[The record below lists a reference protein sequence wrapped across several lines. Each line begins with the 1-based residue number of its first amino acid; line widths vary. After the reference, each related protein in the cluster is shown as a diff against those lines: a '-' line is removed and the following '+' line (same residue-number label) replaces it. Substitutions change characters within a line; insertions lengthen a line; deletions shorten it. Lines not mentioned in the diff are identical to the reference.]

1 MDIKDRRHRS
11 LTRGRCGKVC
21 RYTSSSLDSENCRV
35 PTQKSYSSSETLKA
49 YDHENRMHYGNR
61 VSDLVHRESDEFP
74 RQGTNFTLAELGIC
88 DPSPQQGGYCSDI
101 GILHQTYALNAGSD
115 IESDTEGGMSPEHA
129 IRLWGRSIKSRRS
142 SGLSSR
148 ENSALT
154 LTDSDNE
161 NKSDEENGKESPNSK
176 CCYSESGGVTKLGN
190 HTNNRYPKTPCHLDL
205 YSEVPYFMNNILQ
218 YRQDPVGYIHGR
230 PIPSTSSSSLLPS
243 AQLPSSHNPPPVGC
257 QMPLLD
263 SNTSHQ
269 IMDTNPDEEF
279 SPNSY
284 LLRACS
290 GSQQPS
296 SSELAEGQ
304 REGDGETYILYLQT
318 EASTLLREGDKK
330 QRFLGGPT
338 NHHSQS
344 TLRPPLP
351 PPHNHTLSHH
361 HSSANSLNKNSLTN
375 RRNQIHAPAPPPN
388 DMATTPESVQ
398 LQDSWVLNSNV
409 PLETRHFL
417 FKTSSGTTPLFSSSS
432 PGYPL
437 TSGTVYTPPPRLLP
451 RNTFSRNAFKLK
463 KPSKY
468 CSWKC
473 AALSAIAAA
482 VLLAILLAYFIA
494 MHLLGLNWQL
504 QPADGHTFN
513 NGIKTSSD
521 DVATMPSGGKGP
533 WSNTRN
539 SSIDNGEVEIGRRI
553 TQEVPAGVFW
563 RSHIHVTQP
572 QFLKFNISL
581 GKDALFGVYI
591 RRGLPPSHAQY
602 DFMERLD
609 GKEKWS
615 VIEAP
620 RERRSIQT
628 LVQNEAVFVQYLDV
642 GIWHLAFYNDG
653 KDKEIVS
660 FNTVVLDSVQDCPR
674 NCDGNGECVSGVC
687 HCFPGF
693 HGADCAKA
701 ACPVL
706 CSGNG
711 QYSKGTCI
719 CYSGWKGAECDVP
732 SSQCID
738 PTCNTHGSCIEGN
751 CVCSAGFKG
760 DNCEEVDCIDPTC
773 TNHGVCVNKECLCSP
788 GWGGQNC
795 ELPRTQCPDQC
806 SGHGTYLTDT
816 GLCSCDPN
824 WMGPDCS
831 VEVCSVDC
839 GTHGVCVGGACRCEE
854 GWTGVACDQR
864 VCHPRCTE
872 HGSCKDGKCE
882 CREGW
887 NGEHCTMDGCPD
899 LCNGNGR
906 CTLGQNSWQCI
917 CQTGWR
923 GSGCNVAME
932 TSCADNKDNEGDGLV
947 DCLDPDCCLQTT
959 CQSSLLCRGSRDP
972 LDIIQQ
978 SQSGSPAVKSFY
990 DRIKLLVGKDSTH
1003 IIPGENPFNSSLV
1016 SLIRGQV
1023 MTGDGT
1029 PLVGVNVSFV
1039 KYPKYGYTITRQD
1052 GTFDLIANG
1061 GASLT
1066 LHFERAPFISQEK
1079 TVWLPWNS
1087 FYAMDTLSMK
1097 TEENTIPSCDLS
1109 GFVRPDPVII
1119 SSPLSTFFSSSPRR
1133 NPIVPETQVLHEE
1146 IEMPGSNLRL
1156 CFLSSRTP
1164 GYRSLL
1170 KITMTQSTIPLNLI
1184 KVHLMVAV
1192 EGHLFQKTFQASPN
1206 LAYTF
1211 VWDKNDAY
1219 GQRVYGLS
1227 DAVVSVGFEY
1237 ETCLGLILWE
1247 KRTAVLQG
1255 FELDPS
1261 NLGGWSLD
1269 KHHIVNVKSGI
1280 LHKGSGENQFLSQQP
1295 AVIMSIMGN
1304 GRRRSI
1310 SCPSCNGL
1318 AEGNKLLAPLALAV
1332 GIDGSLFVGDFNYIR
1347 RIFPSRNVTS
1357 ILEFRNKEFKH
1368 SNNIA
1373 HKYYL
1378 AVDPVSGS
1386 IYLSDTNSRRIYKI
1400 KSLTGAKDIATNSE
1414 VIAGNGEQCMPF
1426 DEARCGNGGKAV
1438 DAILTNP
1445 RGIAVDKNGFIYFV
1459 DATMIRKV
1467 DPNGIIS
1474 TLLGSNDLAAGRP
1487 LSCDSSMDITQV
1499 RMEWPTDLAVNPMDN
1514 SLYVLENN
1522 VILRITENHQVS
1534 IIAGRPMHC
1543 QVPGI
1548 DYSLSKLA
1556 IHSALESAS
1565 AIAVSH
1571 TGILYIAETNEK
1583 KINRIR
1589 QVTTNGEISL
1599 LAGAASDCNC
1609 KDDVNCNCYAGDDG
1623 YATDAF
1629 LNSPSSLAV
1638 APDGTVYIADLGNIR
1653 IRAVLQNKPVLTSFN
1668 QYEVA
1673 SPGEQELYIFNINGI
1688 HQYTQSL
1695 VTGEYLYNFTY
1706 SADNDVIEVIDNSG
1720 NSLKIRRDSNG
1731 TPRHFLMPDNQ
1742 IITLTLTTGGA
1753 LKLVST
1759 QSLELSLM
1767 TYDGNTGLLATKSD
1781 ETGWTMFYDYD
1792 NEGRLT
1798 NVTRPTGV
1806 VTSLH
1811 REMEKSITIDI
1822 ENSNRDD
1829 DVTVI
1834 TNLSSVEA
1842 SYTVVQDQV
1851 RNSYQLCSNGTL
1863 RVMYANGMGISFHSE
1878 PHILAGTVTPTIG
1891 RRNISLPMENGLN
1904 SIEWR
1909 LRKEQT
1915 KGKVTVFGRKLRVHG
1930 RNLLSIDFDR
1940 NSHTEKIYDD
1950 HRKFTLR
1957 IVYDQLGRPLLW
1969 LPSSGLAPVNVSYF
1983 FNGRLSGLQRGAMSE
1998 RTEMDKQGRIISRA
2012 FADGKTWS
2020 YTYLEKSMV
2029 LLLQSQRQYIFEYDS
2044 SDRLYSVTM
2053 PSVARHSMSTHTS
2066 IGYIRN
2072 IYNPPESN
2080 ASIIFDYSE
2089 DGRILKT
2096 SYLGTGRQVFYKYGK
2111 LSKLSEIIYDSTA
2124 VTFGYDETTG
2134 VLKMVNLQSGGFS
2147 CTIRYR
2153 KIGPLVDKQIYRFS
2167 EEGMVNARFDY
2178 TYHDNSFR
2186 VASIKPII
2194 SETPLPVELYRYD
2207 DISGKIE
2214 HFGKFGV
2221 IYYDVNQIIT
2231 TAVMTLTK
2239 HFDTHG
2245 RIKEVQYEIFRSLMY
2260 WMTVQYDSMGR
2271 VIKRELKLGPYAN
2284 TTKYTYEYDGDGQL
2298 LTVAVNDRQ
2307 TWRYNY
2313 DLNGNLYLLTPG
2325 NGVRLLPL
2333 RYDLRD
2339 RITRLGDV
2347 QYKIDDDGFLSQRGA
2362 DIFDYNSK
2370 GLLTRAYNKVLGWNV
2385 QYRYDG
2391 LGRRA
2396 SCKTNLGLHLQF
2408 FYADLHNPTRVTHVY
2423 NHSNSEILSLYYDL
2437 QGHLFAME
2445 SSSGEEYYIASD
2457 NTGTPLAAFSIN
2469 GVMIKQLQYTPFG
2482 EIYFDSNPNFQLVI
2496 GFHGGLYDPLTKLV
2510 HFAQRDYDVLAGRWI
2525 SPDYTMWKKIGRD
2538 PAPFNLYMFKNNNP
2552 LSTEMDLKNYVTD
2565 VQSWLVMFGF
2575 QLSNII
2581 PGFPRSKLHF
2591 VPPPYELTESQEC
2604 ENGQLI
2610 TGVQQTSERHNQAF
2624 MALEGQTIVKRLHAN
2639 IREKLGHWFAT
2650 TVPIIGKGIMFAI
2663 KEGKVTTGMSS
2674 IASEDSRKIA
2684 LVLNGAHYLEKM
2696 YYNIEGKDTHYFVKI
2711 GSSDSDLVTLGLTT
2725 GRKTLDSGVNVT
2737 VSQPTLLINGRTRRF
2752 TNIEFQHSFLILN
2765 IRYGLTVD
2773 TLDEERARVLDQ
2785 ARQRALS
2792 AAWAKE
2798 QQKARDGKEGS
2809 RLWTEG
2815 EKQQLLSTGRV
2826 QGYEGYYVLPV
2837 EQYPELA
2844 DSSSNIQFLRQN
2856 EMGKR

>member
-1 MDIKDRRHRS
+1 MDVKDRRHRS
-11 LTRGRCGKVC
+11 LTRGRCGKEC
-21 RYTSSSLDSENCRV
+21 RYTSSSLDSEDCRV

-49 YDHENRMHYGNR
+49 YDHDSRMHYGNR
-61 VSDLVHRESDEFP
+61 VTDLVHRESDEFP
-74 RQGTNFTLAELGIC
+74 RQG
-88 DPSPQQGGYCSDI
+88 
-101 GILHQTYALNAGSD
+101 
-115 IESDTEGGMSPEHA
+115 
-129 IRLWGRSIKSRRS
+129 
-142 SGLSSR
+142 
-148 ENSALT
+148 
-154 LTDSDNE
+154 
-161 NKSDEENGKESPNSK
+161 
-176 CCYSESGGVTKLGN
+176 
-190 HTNNRYPKTPCHLDL
+190 
-205 YSEVPYFMNNILQ
+205 
-218 YRQDPVGYIHGR
+218 R
-230 PIPSTSSSSLLPS
+230 PIPPTSSSSLLPS
-243 AQLPSSHNPPPVGC
+243 AQLPSSHNPPPVSC

-290 GSQQPS
+290 GPQQAS
-296 SSELAEGQ
+296 SS
-304 REGDGETYILYLQT
+304 
-318 EASTLLREGDKK
+318 
-330 QRFLGGPT
+330 GPP

-361 HSSANSLNKNSLTN
+361 HSSANSLNRNSLTN
-375 RRNQIHAPAPPPN
+375 RRSQIHAPAPAPN
-388 DMATTPESVQ
+388 DLATTPESVQ

-417 FKTSSGTTPLFSSSS
+417 FKTSSGSTPLFSSSS

-451 RNTFSRNAFKLK
+451 RNTFSRKAFKLK

-482 VLLAILLAYFIA
+482 LLLAILLAYFIA

-513 NGIKTSSD
+513 NGIRTGLPGSD
-521 DVATMPSGGKGP
+521 DVATMPSGGKVP
-533 WSNTRN
+533 WSLKN
-539 SSIDNGEVEIGRRI
+539 SSIDSGEAEVGRRV
-553 TQEVPAGVFW
+553 TQEVPPGVFW
-563 RSHIHVTQP
+563 RSQIHISQP

-615 VIEAP
+615 VVESP

-642 GIWHLAFYNDG
+642 GLWHLAFYNDG
-653 KDKEIVS
+653 KDKEMVS

-674 NCDGNGECVSGVC
+674 NCHGNGECVSGLC

-693 HGADCAKA
+693 LGADCAKA

-711 QYSKGTCI
+711 QYSKGTCQ

-732 SSQCID
+732 LNQCID
-738 PTCNTHGSCIEGN
+738 PSCGGHGSCIDGN
-751 CVCSAGFKG
+751 CVCSAGYKG
-760 DNCEEVDCIDPTC
+760 EHCEEVDCLDPTC
-773 TNHGVCVNKECLCSP
+773 SSHGVCVNGECLCSP
-788 GWGGQNC
+788 GWGGLNC
-795 ELPRTQCPDQC
+795 ELARVQCPDQC
-806 SGHGTYLTDT
+806 SGHGTYLPDT

-839 GTHGVCVGGACRCEE
+839 GTHGVCIGGACRCEE
-854 GWTGVACDQR
+854 GWTGAACDQR
-864 VCHPRCTE
+864 VCHPRCIE
-872 HGSCKDGKCE
+872 HGTCKDGKCE

-887 NGEHCTMDGCPD
+887 NGEHCTIDGCPD

-906 CTLGQNSWQCI
+906 CTLGQNSWQCV

-923 GSGCNVAME
+923 GPGCNVAME

-947 DCLDPDCCLQTT
+947 DCLDPDCCLQSA
-959 CQSSLLCRGSRDP
+959 CQNSLLCRGSRDP

-978 SQSGSPAVKSFY
+978 GQTDSPAVKSFY
-990 DRIKLLVGKDSTH
+990 DRIKLLAGKDSTH
-1003 IIPGENPFNSSLV
+1003 IIPGDNPFNSSLV

-1023 MTGDGT
+1023 VTTDGT
-1029 PLVGVNVSFV
+1029 PLIGVNVSFV

-1066 LHFERAPFISQEK
+1066 LHFERAPFMSQER

-1087 FYAMDTLSMK
+1087 FYAMDTLVMK
-1097 TEENTIPSCDLS
+1097 TEENSIPSCDLS
-1109 GFVRPDPVII
+1109 GFVRPDPIII
-1119 SSPLSTFFSSSPRR
+1119 SSPLSTFFSATPGQ

-1146 IEMPGSNLRL
+1146 IELPGSTVKLRY
-1156 CFLSSRTP
+1156 LSSRTA
-1164 GYRSLL
+1164 GYKSLL
-1170 KITMTQSTIPLNLI
+1170 KITMTQSTVPLNLI

-1192 EGHLFQKTFQASPN
+1192 EGHLFQKSFQASPN

-1211 VWDKNDAY
+1211 IWDKTDAY

-1237 ETCLGLILWE
+1237 ETCPSLILWE
-1247 KRTAVLQG
+1247 KRTALLQG

-1269 KHHIVNVKSGI
+1269 KHHILNVKSGI
-1280 LHKGSGENQFLSQQP
+1280 LHKGTGENQFLTQQP
-1295 AVIMSIMGN
+1295 AIITSIMGN

-1318 AEGNKLLAPLALAV
+1318 AEGNKLLAPVALAV
-1332 GIDGSLFVGDFNYIR
+1332 GVDGSLFVGDFNYIR

-1357 ILEFRNKEFKH
+1357 ILELRNKEFKH
-1368 SNNIA
+1368 SNNPA

-1386 IYLSDTNSRRIYKI
+1386 LFVSDTNSRRIYRV
-1400 KSLTGAKDIATNSE
+1400 KSLSGAKDLAGNSE
-1414 VIAGNGEQCMPF
+1414 VVAGTGEQCLPF
-1426 DEARCGNGGKAV
+1426 DEARCGDGGKAV
-1438 DAILTNP
+1438 DATLMSP
-1445 RGIAVDKNGFIYFV
+1445 RGIAVDKNGLMYFV

-1467 DPNGIIS
+1467 DQNGIIS
-1474 TLLGSNDLAAGRP
+1474 TLLGSNDLTAVRP
-1487 LSCDSSMDITQV
+1487 LSCDSSMDVAQV
-1499 RMEWPTDLAVNPMDN
+1499 RLEWPTDLAVNPMDN

-1565 AIAVSH
+1565 AIAISH
-1571 TGILYIAETNEK
+1571 TGVLYITETDEK
-1583 KINRIR
+1583 KINRLR
-1589 QVTTNGEISL
+1589 QVTTNGEICL
-1599 LAGAASDCNC
+1599 LAGAASDCDC
-1609 KDDVNCNCYAGDDG
+1609 KNDVNCNCYSGDDA
-1623 YATDAF
+1623 YATDAI

-1638 APDGTVYIADLGNIR
+1638 APDGTIYIADLGNIR
-1653 IRAVLQNKPVLTSFN
+1653 IRAVSKNKPVLNAFN
-1668 QYEVA
+1668 QYEAA
-1673 SPGEQELYIFNINGI
+1673 SPGEQELYVFNAEGI
-1688 HQYTQSL
+1688 HQYTVSL

-1706 SADNDVIEVIDNSG
+1706 SADNDVTELIDNNG
-1720 NSLKIRRDSNG
+1720 NSLKIRRDSSG
-1731 TPRHFLMPDNQ
+1731 TPRHLLMPDNQ
-1742 IITLTLTTGGA
+1742 IITLTVGTNGG
-1753 LKLVST
+1753 LKVVST
-1759 QSLELSLM
+1759 QNLELGLM

-1781 ETGWTMFYDYD
+1781 ETGWTTFYDYD
-1792 NEGRLT
+1792 HEGRLT

-1851 RNSYQLCSNGTL
+1851 RNSYQLCNNGTL
-1863 RVMYANGMGISFHSE
+1863 RVMYANGMGVSFHSE
-1878 PHILAGTVTPTIG
+1878 PHVLAGTITPTIG
-1891 RRNISLPMENGLN
+1891 RCNISLPMENGLN

-1909 LRKEQT
+1909 LRKEQI
-1915 KGKVTVFGRKLRVHG
+1915 KGKVTIFGRKLRVHG
-1930 RNLLSIDFDR
+1930 RNLLSIDYDR
-1940 NSHTEKIYDD
+1940 NIRTEKIYDD

-1957 IVYDQLGRPLLW
+1957 IIYDQVGRPFLW
-1969 LPSSGLAPVNVSYF
+1969 LPSSGLAAVNVSYF
-1983 FNGRLSGLQRGAMSE
+1983 FNGRLAGLQRGAMSE
-1998 RTEMDKQGRIISRA
+1998 RTDIDKQGRIVSRM
-2012 FADGKTWS
+2012 FADGKVWS
-2020 YTYLEKSMV
+2020 YSYLDKSMV

-2044 SDRLYSVTM
+2044 SERLHAVTM
-2053 PSVARHSMSTHTS
+2053 PSVARHSMATHTS

-2072 IYNPPESN
+2072 TYNPPESN
-2080 ASIIFDYSE
+2080 ASVIFDYSD

-2096 SYLGTGRQVFYKYGK
+2096 SFLGTGRQVFYKYGK
-2111 LSKLSEIIYDSTA
+2111 LSKLSEIVYDSTA
-2124 VTFGYDETTG
+2124 ITFGYDETTG

-2167 EEGMVNARFDY
+2167 EEGMVNARFEY

-2186 VASIKPII
+2186 IASIKPVI
-2194 SETPLPVELYRYD
+2194 SETPLPVDLYRYD
-2207 DISGKIE
+2207 EISGKVE

-2221 IYYDVNQIIT
+2221 IYYDINQIIT
-2231 TAVMTLTK
+2231 TAVMTLSK

-2245 RIKEVQYEIFRSLMY
+2245 RIKEVQYEMFRSLMY

-2284 TTKYTYEYDGDGQL
+2284 TTKYTYDYDGDGQL
-2298 LTVAVNDRQ
+2298 QSVAVNDRP
-2307 TWRYNY
+2307 TWRYSY
-2313 DLNGNLYLLTPG
+2313 DLNGNLHLLNPG
-2325 NGVRLLPL
+2325 NSVRLMPL

-2347 QYKIDDDGFLSQRGA
+2347 QYKIDDDGYLCQRGA
-2362 DIFDYNSK
+2362 DIFEYNSK
-2370 GLLTRAYNKVLGWNV
+2370 GLLTRAYNKASGWSV

-2391 LGRRA
+2391 VGRRA
-2396 SCKTNLGLHLQF
+2396 SYKTNLGHHLQY
-2408 FYADLHNPTRVTHVY
+2408 FYSDLHNPTRITHVY
-2423 NHSNSEILSLYYDL
+2423 NHSNSEITSLYYDL

-2445 SSSGEEYYIASD
+2445 SSSGEEYYVASD
-2457 NTGTPLAAFSIN
+2457 NTGTPLAVFSIN
-2469 GVMIKQLQYTPFG
+2469 GLMIKQLQYTAYG
-2482 EIYFDSNPNFQLVI
+2482 EIYYDSNPDFQMVI

-2510 HFAQRDYDVLAGRWI
+2510 HFTQRDYDVLAGRWT
-2525 SPDYTMWKKIGRD
+2525 SPDYTMWKNVGKE
-2538 PAPFNLYMFKNNNP
+2538 PAPFNLYMFKSNNP
-2552 LSTEMDLKNYVTD
+2552 LSNELDLKNYVTD
-2565 VQSWLVMFGF
+2565 VKSWLVMFGF

-2581 PGFPRSKLHF
+2581 PGFPRAKMYF
-2591 VPPPYELTESQEC
+2591 VPPPYELSESQASES
-2604 ENGQLI
+2604 GQLI
-2610 TGVQQTSERHNQAF
+2610 TGVQQTTERHNQAF
-2624 MALEGQTIVKRLHAN
+2624 LALEGQVISKKLHAS
-2639 IREKLGHWFAT
+2639 IREKAGHWFAT
-2650 TVPIIGKGIMFAI
+2650 TTPIIGKGIMFAI
-2663 KEGKVTTGMSS
+2663 KEGRVTTGVSS
-2674 IASEDSRKIA
+2674 IASEDSRKVA
-2684 LVLNGAHYLEKM
+2684 SVLNNAYYLDKMHYS
-2696 YYNIEGKDTHYFVKI
+2696 IEGKDTHYFVKI
-2711 GSSDSDLVTLGLTT
+2711 GSADADLVTLGTT
-2725 GRKTLDSGVNVT
+2725 IGRKVLESGVNVT
-2737 VSQPTLLINGRTRRF
+2737 VSQPTLLVNGRTRRF
-2752 TNIEFQHSFLILN
+2752 TNIEFQYSTLLLS
-2765 IRYGLTVD
+2765 IRYGLTPD
-2773 TLDEERARVLDQ
+2773 TLDEEKARVLDQ
-2785 ARQRALS
+2785 ARQRALGT
-2792 AAWAKE
+2792 AWAKE
-2798 QQKARDGKEGS
+2798 QQKARDGREGS

>member
-1 MDIKDRRHRS
+1 MLQPGTK
-11 LTRGRCGKVC
+11 GRK
-21 RYTSSSLDSENCRV
+21 
-35 PTQKSYSSSETLKA
+35 PA
-49 YDHENRMHYGNR
+49 
-61 VSDLVHRESDEFP
+61 
-74 RQGTNFTLAELGIC
+74 AE
-88 DPSPQQGGYCSDI
+88 
-101 GILHQTYALNAGSD
+101 A
-115 IESDTEGGMSPEHA
+115 
-129 IRLWGRSIKSRRS
+129 
-142 SGLSSR
+142 
-148 ENSALT
+148 
-154 LTDSDNE
+154 
-161 NKSDEENGKESPNSK
+161 GKESPNSK

-190 HTNNRYPKTPCHLDL
+190 HTNSRYPKTPCHLDL
-205 YSEVPYFMNNILQ
+205 YSE
-218 YRQDPVGYIHGR
+218 
-230 PIPSTSSSSLLPS
+230 
-243 AQLPSSHNPPPVGC
+243 
-257 QMPLLD
+257 
-263 SNTSHQ
+263 
-269 IMDTNPDEEF
+269 
-279 SPNSY
+279 
-284 LLRACS
+284 
-290 GSQQPS
+290 
-296 SSELAEGQ
+296 
-304 REGDGETYILYLQT
+304 
-318 EASTLLREGDKK
+318 
-330 QRFLGGPT
+330 GPT

-375 RRNQIHAPAPPPN
+375 RRNQIHAPAPAPN

-409 PLETRHFL
+409 PLETRYSVPPRIRHFL

-482 VLLAILLAYFIA
+482 ILLAILLAYFIA

-513 NGIKTSSD
+513 NGIRTSSD

-533 WSNTRN
+533 WTNTRN

-738 PTCNTHGSCIEGN
+738 PSCSTHGSCIEGN

-773 TNHGVCVNKECLCSP
+773 SNHGVCVNKECLCSP

-872 HGSCKDGKCE
+872 HGTCKDGKCE

-887 NGEHCTMDGCPD
+887 NGEHCTIGRQTTGIERDGCPD

-1087 FYAMDTLSMK
+1087 FYAMDTLAMK
-1097 TEENTIPSCDLS
+1097 TEENSIPSCDLS

-1119 SSPLSTFFSSSPRR
+1119 FSPLSTFFSSSPRR

-1156 CFLSSRTP
+1156 CYLSSRTT
-1164 GYRSLL
+1164 GYKSLL
-1170 KITMTQSTIPLNLI
+1170 KITMTQSTVPLNLI
-1184 KVHLMVAV
+1184 RVHLMVAV

-1219 GQRVYGLS
+1219 GQKVYGLS

-1318 AEGNKLLAPLALAV
+1318 AEGNKLLAPMALAV

-1357 ILEFRNKEFKH
+1357 ILELRNKEFKH

-1400 KSLTGAKDIATNSE
+1400 KSLSGAKDITTNSE

-1445 RGIAVDKNGFIYFV
+1445 RGIAVDKNGLIYFV

-1565 AIAVSH
+1565 AIAISH

-1673 SPGEQELYIFNINGI
+1673 SPGEQELYIFNINGL

-1720 NSLKIRRDSNG
+1720 NALKIRRDSNG
-1731 TPRHFLMPDNQ
+1731 TPRHLLMPDNQ
-1742 IITLTLTTGGA
+1742 IITLTLTTSGA

-1851 RNSYQLCSNGTL
+1851 RNSYQLSSNGTL

-1891 RRNISLPMENGLN
+1891 RRNISLPMDNGLN

-2029 LLLQSQRQYIFEYDS
+2029 LLLQSQRQYIFEYDL

-2072 IYNPPESN
+2072 MYNPPESN

-2423 NHSNSEILSLYYDL
+2423 NHSNSEIISLYYDL

-2496 GFHGGLYDPLTKLV
+2496 GFHGGLYDPLIKLV

-2525 SPDYTMWKKIGRD
+2525 SPDYTMWRKIGGD
-2538 PAPFNLYMFKNNNP
+2538 PVPFNLYMFKNNNP

-2591 VPPPYELTESQEC
+2591 VAPPYELTESQEC

-2725 GRKTLDSGVNVT
+2725 GRRTLDSGVNVT

-2752 TNIEFQHSFLILN
+2752 TNIEFQHSSLILN
-2765 IRYGLTVD
+2765 IRYGLTFDSV
-2773 TLDEERARVLDQ
+2773 DEERARVLDQ

-2798 QQKARDGKEGS
+2798 QEKSRDGKDGS

>member
-1 MDIKDRRHRS
+1 MDVKDRRHRS
-11 LTRGRCGKVC
+11 LTRGRCGKEC
-21 RYTSSSLDSENCRV
+21 RYTSSSLDSEDCRV

-49 YDHENRMHYGNR
+49 YDHDSRMHYGNR
-61 VSDLVHRESDEFP
+61 VTDLVHRESDEFS
-74 RQGTNFTLAELGIC
+74 RQDKYFSNDHPKENAYQILVGELSHLKLSVMGKWNCQSELLVSMRRFKLHKKLLHFRREWESGTNFTLAELGIC
-88 DPSPQQGGYCSDI
+88 EPSPHRTGYCSDM
-101 GILHQTYALNAGSD
+101 GILHQGYSLSTGSD
-115 IESDTEGGMSPEHA
+115 ADSDTEGGMSPEHA
-129 IRLWGRSIKSRRS
+129 IRLWGRGIKSRRS

-161 NKSDEENGKESPNSK
+161 NKSDDENG
-176 CCYSESGGVTKLGN
+176 
-190 HTNNRYPKTPCHLDL
+190 
-205 YSEVPYFMNNILQ
+205 
-218 YRQDPVGYIHGR
+218 
-230 PIPSTSSSSLLPS
+230 
-243 AQLPSSHNPPPVGC
+243 PP
-257 QMPLLD
+257 
-263 SNTSHQ
+263 
-269 IMDTNPDEEF
+269 
-279 SPNSY
+279 
-284 LLRACS
+284 
-290 GSQQPS
+290 
-296 SSELAEGQ
+296 
-304 REGDGETYILYLQT
+304 
-318 EASTLLREGDKK
+318 
-330 QRFLGGPT
+330 

-361 HSSANSLNKNSLTN
+361 HSSANSLNRNSLTN
-375 RRNQIHAPAPPPN
+375 RRSQIHAPAPAPN
-388 DMATTPESVQ
+388 DLATTPESVQ

-417 FKTSSGTTPLFSSSS
+417 FKTSSGSTPLFSSSS

-451 RNTFSRNAFKLK
+451 RNTFSRKAFKLK

-482 VLLAILLAYFIA
+482 LLLAILLAYFIA

-513 NGIKTSSD
+513 NGVRTGLPGND
-521 DVATMPSGGKGP
+521 DVVTVPSGGKVP
-533 WSNTRN
+533 WSLRN
-539 SSIDNGEVEIGRRI
+539 SSIDSGEAEVGRRV
-553 TQEVPAGVFW
+553 TQEVPPGVFW
-563 RSHIHVTQP
+563 RSQIHISQP

-615 VIEAP
+615 VVESP

-642 GIWHLAFYNDG
+642 GLWHLAFYNDG
-653 KDKEIVS
+653 KDKEMVS

-674 NCDGNGECVSGVC
+674 NCHGNGECVSGLC

-693 HGADCAKA
+693 LGADCAKA

-711 QYSKGTCI
+711 QYSKGTCQ

-732 SSQCID
+732 MNQCID
-738 PTCNTHGSCIEGN
+738 PSCGGHGSCIDGN
-751 CVCSAGFKG
+751 CVCAAGYKG
-760 DNCEEVDCIDPTC
+760 EHCEEVDCLDPTC
-773 TNHGVCVNKECLCSP
+773 SSHGVCVNGECLCSP
-788 GWGGQNC
+788 GWGGLNC
-795 ELPRTQCPDQC
+795 ELARVQCPDQC
-806 SGHGTYLTDT
+806 SGHGTYLPDS

-839 GTHGVCVGGACRCEE
+839 GTHGVCIGGACRCEE
-854 GWTGVACDQR
+854 GWTGAACDQR
-864 VCHPRCTE
+864 VCHPRCIE
-872 HGSCKDGKCE
+872 HGTCKDGKCE

-887 NGEHCTMDGCPD
+887 NGEHCTIGRQTAGTETDGCPD

-906 CTLGQNSWQCI
+906 CTLGQNSWQCV

-923 GSGCNVAME
+923 GPGCNVAME

-947 DCLDPDCCLQTT
+947 DCLDPDCCLQSA
-959 CQSSLLCRGSRDP
+959 CQNSLLCRGSRDP

-978 SQSGSPAVKSFY
+978 GQTDWPAVKSFY
-990 DRIKLLVGKDSTH
+990 DRIKLLAGKDSTH
-1003 IIPGENPFNSSLV
+1003 IIPGDNPFNSSLV

-1023 MTGDGT
+1023 VTTDGT

-1061 GASLT
+1061 GAALT
-1066 LHFERAPFISQEK
+1066 LHFERAPFMSQER

-1087 FYAMDTLSMK
+1087 FYAMDTLVMK
-1097 TEENTIPSCDLS
+1097 TEENSIPSCDLS
-1109 GFVRPDPVII
+1109 GFVRPDPIII
-1119 SSPLSTFFSSSPRR
+1119 SSPLSTFFSASPAA

-1146 IEMPGSNLRL
+1146 IELPGSNVKLRY
-1156 CFLSSRTP
+1156 LSSRTA
-1164 GYRSLL
+1164 GYKSLL
-1170 KITMTQSTIPLNLI
+1170 KITMTQSTVPLNLI
-1184 KVHLMVAV
+1184 RVHLMVAV
-1192 EGHLFQKTFQASPN
+1192 EGHLFQKSFQASPN

-1211 VWDKNDAY
+1211 IWDKTDAY

-1237 ETCLGLILWE
+1237 ETCPSLILWE
-1247 KRTAVLQG
+1247 KRTALLQG

-1269 KHHIVNVKSGI
+1269 KHHILNVKSGI
-1280 LHKGSGENQFLSQQP
+1280 LHKGTGENQFLTQQP
-1295 AVIMSIMGN
+1295 AIITSIMGN

-1318 AEGNKLLAPLALAV
+1318 AEGNKLLAPVALAV

-1357 ILEFRNKEFKH
+1357 ILELRNKEFKH
-1368 SNNIA
+1368 SNSPG

-1378 AVDPVSGS
+1378 AVDPVTGS
-1386 IYLSDTNSRRIYKI
+1386 LYVSDTNSRRIYRV
-1400 KSLTGAKDIATNSE
+1400 KSLSGAKDLAGNSE
-1414 VIAGNGEQCMPF
+1414 VVAGTGEQCLPF
-1426 DEARCGNGGKAV
+1426 DEARCGDGGKAV
-1438 DAILTNP
+1438 DATLMSP
-1445 RGIAVDKNGFIYFV
+1445 RGIAVDKNGLMYFV

-1467 DPNGIIS
+1467 DQNGIIS
-1474 TLLGSNDLAAGRP
+1474 TLLGSNDLTAVRP
-1487 LSCDSSMDITQV
+1487 LSCDSSMDVAQV
-1499 RMEWPTDLAVNPMDN
+1499 RLEWPTDLAVNPMDN

-1565 AIAVSH
+1565 AIAISH
-1571 TGILYIAETNEK
+1571 TGVLYITETDEK
-1583 KINRIR
+1583 KINRLR
-1589 QVTTNGEISL
+1589 QVTTNGEICL
-1599 LAGAASDCNC
+1599 LAGAASDCDC
-1609 KDDVNCNCYAGDDG
+1609 KNDVNCICYSGDDA
-1623 YATDAF
+1623 YATDAI

-1638 APDGTVYIADLGNIR
+1638 APDGTIYIADLGNIR
-1653 IRAVLQNKPVLTSFN
+1653 IRAVSKNKPVLNAFN
-1668 QYEVA
+1668 QYEAA
-1673 SPGEQELYIFNINGI
+1673 SPGEQELYVFNADGI
-1688 HQYTQSL
+1688 HQYTVSL

-1706 SADNDVIEVIDNSG
+1706 SADNDVTELIDNNG
-1720 NSLKIRRDSNG
+1720 NSLKIRRDSSG
-1731 TPRHFLMPDNQ
+1731 MPRHLLMPDNQ
-1742 IITLTLTTGGA
+1742 IITLTVGTNGG
-1753 LKLVST
+1753 LKAVST
-1759 QSLELSLM
+1759 QNLELGLM

-1781 ETGWTMFYDYD
+1781 ETGWTTFYDYD
-1792 NEGRLT
+1792 HEGRLT

-1851 RNSYQLCSNGTL
+1851 RNNYQLCNNGTL
-1863 RVMYANGMGISFHSE
+1863 RVMYANGMGVSFHSE
-1878 PHILAGTVTPTIG
+1878 PHVLAGTITPTIG
-1891 RRNISLPMENGLN
+1891 RCNISLPMENGLN

-1909 LRKEQT
+1909 LRKEQI
-1915 KGKVTVFGRKLRVHG
+1915 KGKVTIFGRKLRVHG
-1930 RNLLSIDFDR
+1930 RNLLSIDYDR
-1940 NSHTEKIYDD
+1940 NIRTEKIYDD

-1957 IVYDQLGRPLLW
+1957 IIYDQVGRPFLW
-1969 LPSSGLAPVNVSYF
+1969 LPSSGLAAVNVSYF
-1983 FNGRLSGLQRGAMSE
+1983 FNGRLAGLQRGAMSE
-1998 RTEMDKQGRIISRA
+1998 RTDIDKQGRIVSRM
-2012 FADGKTWS
+2012 FADGKVWS
-2020 YTYLEKSMV
+2020 YSYLDKSMV

-2044 SDRLYSVTM
+2044 SDRLHAVTM

-2080 ASIIFDYSE
+2080 ASVIFDYSD

-2096 SYLGTGRQVFYKYGK
+2096 SFLGTGRQVFYKYGK
-2111 LSKLSEIIYDSTA
+2111 LSKLSEIVYDSTA

-2153 KIGPLVDKQIYRFS
+2153 KVGPLVDKQIYRFS
-2167 EEGMVNARFDY
+2167 EEGMINARFDY

-2186 VASIKPII
+2186 IASIKPVI
-2194 SETPLPVELYRYD
+2194 SETPLPVDLYRYD
-2207 DISGKIE
+2207 EISGKVE

-2221 IYYDVNQIIT
+2221 IYYDINQIIT
-2231 TAVMTLTK
+2231 TAVMTLSK

-2245 RIKEVQYEIFRSLMY
+2245 RIKEVQYEMFRSLMY

-2284 TTKYTYEYDGDGQL
+2284 TTKYTYDYDGDGQL
-2298 LTVAVNDRQ
+2298 QSVAVNDRP
-2307 TWRYNY
+2307 TWRYSY
-2313 DLNGNLYLLTPG
+2313 DLNGNLHLLNPG
-2325 NGVRLLPL
+2325 NSARLMPL

-2347 QYKIDDDGFLSQRGA
+2347 QYKIDDDGYLCQRGS
-2362 DIFDYNSK
+2362 DIFEYNSK
-2370 GLLTRAYNKVLGWNV
+2370 GLLTRAYNKASGWSV

-2391 LGRRA
+2391 VGRRA
-2396 SCKTNLGLHLQF
+2396 SYKTNLGHHLQY
-2408 FYADLHNPTRVTHVY
+2408 FYSDLHNPTRITHVY
-2423 NHSNSEILSLYYDL
+2423 NHSNSEITSLYYDL

-2445 SSSGEEYYIASD
+2445 SSSGEEYYVASD
-2457 NTGTPLAAFSIN
+2457 NTGTPLAVFSIN
-2469 GVMIKQLQYTPFG
+2469 GLMIKQLQYTAYG
-2482 EIYFDSNPNFQLVI
+2482 EIYYDSNPDFQMVI

-2510 HFAQRDYDVLAGRWI
+2510 HFTQRDYDVLAGRWT
-2525 SPDYTMWKKIGRD
+2525 SPDYTMWRNVGKE

-2552 LSTEMDLKNYVTD
+2552 LSNELDLKNYVTD
-2565 VQSWLVMFGF
+2565 VKSWLVMFGF

-2581 PGFPRSKLHF
+2581 PGFPRAKMYF
-2591 VPPPYELTESQEC
+2591 VPPPYELSESQAS

-2610 TGVQQTSERHNQAF
+2610 TGVQQTTERHNQAF
-2624 MALEGQTIVKRLHAN
+2624 LALEGQVITKKLHAS
-2639 IREKLGHWFAT
+2639 IREKAGHWFAT
-2650 TVPIIGKGIMFAI
+2650 TTPIIGKGIMFAI
-2663 KEGKVTTGMSS
+2663 KEGRVTTGVSS
-2674 IASEDSRKIA
+2674 IASEDSRKVA
-2684 LVLNGAHYLEKM
+2684 SVLNNAYYLDKMHYS
-2696 YYNIEGKDTHYFVKI
+2696 IEGKDTHYFVKI
-2711 GSSDSDLVTLGLTT
+2711 GAADGDLVTLGTT
-2725 GRKTLDSGVNVT
+2725 IGRKVLESGVNVT
-2737 VSQPTLLINGRTRRF
+2737 VSQPTLLVNGRTRRF
-2752 TNIEFQHSFLILN
+2752 TNIEFQYSTLLLS
-2765 IRYGLTVD
+2765 IRYGLTPD
-2773 TLDEERARVLDQ
+2773 TLDEEKARVLDQ
-2785 ARQRALS
+2785 ARQRALGT
-2792 AAWAKE
+2792 AWAKE
-2798 QQKARDGKEGS
+2798 QQKARDGREGS

>member
-1 MDIKDRRHRS
+1 MLQPGTK
-11 LTRGRCGKVC
+11 GRK
-21 RYTSSSLDSENCRV
+21 
-35 PTQKSYSSSETLKA
+35 PA
-49 YDHENRMHYGNR
+49 
-61 VSDLVHRESDEFP
+61 
-74 RQGTNFTLAELGIC
+74 AE
-88 DPSPQQGGYCSDI
+88 
-101 GILHQTYALNAGSD
+101 A
-115 IESDTEGGMSPEHA
+115 
-129 IRLWGRSIKSRRS
+129 
-142 SGLSSR
+142 
-148 ENSALT
+148 
-154 LTDSDNE
+154 
-161 NKSDEENGKESPNSK
+161 GKESPNSK
-176 CCYSESGGVTKLGN
+176 CCYSESGGVTKLGSQ
-190 HTNNRYPKTPCHLDL
+190 TNSRYPKTPCHLDL
-205 YSEVPYFMNNILQ
+205 YSE
-218 YRQDPVGYIHGR
+218 GR

-296 SSELAEGQ
+296 SS
-304 REGDGETYILYLQT
+304 
-318 EASTLLREGDKK
+318 
-330 QRFLGGPT
+330 GPT

-375 RRNQIHAPAPPPN
+375 RRNQIHAPAPAPN

-409 PLETRHFL
+409 PLETRYSVPPRIRHFL

-513 NGIKTSSD
+513 NGMRTSSD

-533 WSNTRN
+533 WTNSRN

-563 RSHIHVTQP
+563 RSHIDVTQP

-615 VIEAP
+615 VIESP

-738 PTCNTHGSCIEGN
+738 PSCSTHGSCMEGN

-760 DNCEEVDCIDPTC
+760 DSCEEVDCIDPTC
-773 TNHGVCVNKECLCSP
+773 SNHGVCVNKECLCSP

-872 HGSCKDGKCE
+872 HGTCKDGKCE

-887 NGEHCTMDGCPD
+887 NGEHCTIDGCPD

-972 LDIIQQ
+972 LDIIQH

-1097 TEENTIPSCDLS
+1097 TEENSIPSCDLS

-1156 CFLSSRTP
+1156 CYLSSRTP
-1164 GYRSLL
+1164 GYKSLL
-1170 KITMTQSTIPLNLI
+1170 KITMTQSTVPLNLI

-1219 GQRVYGLS
+1219 GQKVYGLS

-1237 ETCLGLILWE
+1237 ETCLSLILWE

-1318 AEGNKLLAPLALAV
+1318 AEGNKLLAPVALAV
-1332 GIDGSLFVGDFNYIR
+1332 GIDGSLFLGDFNYIR

-1357 ILEFRNKEFKH
+1357 ILELRNKEFKH

-1414 VIAGNGEQCMPF
+1414 IIAGNGEQCMPF

-1467 DPNGIIS
+1467 DPNGLIS

-1565 AIAVSH
+1565 AIAISH

-1653 IRAVLQNKPVLTSFN
+1653 IRAVVQNKPVLTSFN

-1742 IITLTLTTGGA
+1742 IITLTLTTSGA

-1767 TYDGNTGLLATKSD
+1767 TYDGITGLLATKSD

-1983 FNGRLSGLQRGAMSE
+1983 YNGHLSGLQRGAMSE

-2072 IYNPPESN
+2072 MYNPPESN

-2408 FYADLHNPTRVTHVY
+2408 FYADLHNPIRVTHVY
-2423 NHSNSEILSLYYDL
+2423 NHSNSEIISLYYDL

-2525 SPDYTMWKKIGRD
+2525 SPDYTMWRKIGRD

-2591 VPPPYELTESQEC
+2591 VAPPYELTESQEC

-2624 MALEGQTIVKRLHAN
+2624 MALEGQTIVKRLHAS
-2639 IREKLGHWFAT
+2639 IREKLGNWFAT

-2674 IASEDSRKIA
+2674 IASEDNRKIA

-2752 TNIEFQHSFLILN
+2752 TNIEFQHSSLILN

-2773 TLDEERARVLDQ
+2773 TFDEERARVLDQ

-2837 EQYPELA
+2837 EQYLELA

>member
-1 MDIKDRRHRS
+1 MVSPPLLIISVAGIIECKPNRLLWRPGSTSPQSVSFLH
-11 LTRGRCGKVC
+11 GKVVME
-21 RYTSSSLDSENCRV
+21 SL
-35 PTQKSYSSSETLKA
+35 
-49 YDHENRMHYGNR
+49 G
-61 VSDLVHRESDEFP
+61 
-74 RQGTNFTLAELGIC
+74 
-88 DPSPQQGGYCSDI
+88 
-101 GILHQTYALNAGSD
+101 
-115 IESDTEGGMSPEHA
+115 
-129 IRLWGRSIKSRRS
+129 
-142 SGLSSR
+142 
-148 ENSALT
+148 
-154 LTDSDNE
+154 
-161 NKSDEENGKESPNSK
+161 
-176 CCYSESGGVTKLGN
+176 
-190 HTNNRYPKTPCHLDL
+190 
-205 YSEVPYFMNNILQ
+205 
-218 YRQDPVGYIHGR
+218 
-230 PIPSTSSSSLLPS
+230 
-243 AQLPSSHNPPPVGC
+243 PP
-257 QMPLLD
+257 
-263 SNTSHQ
+263 
-269 IMDTNPDEEF
+269 
-279 SPNSY
+279 
-284 LLRACS
+284 
-290 GSQQPS
+290 
-296 SSELAEGQ
+296 
-304 REGDGETYILYLQT
+304 
-318 EASTLLREGDKK
+318 
-330 QRFLGGPT
+330 

-361 HSSANSLNKNSLTN
+361 HSSANSLNRNSLTN
-375 RRNQIHAPAPPPN
+375 RRSQIHAPAPAPN
-388 DMATTPESVQ
+388 DLATTPESVQ

-417 FKTSSGTTPLFSSSS
+417 FKTSSGSTPLFSSSS

-451 RNTFSRNAFKLK
+451 RNTFSRKAFKLK

-482 VLLAILLAYFIA
+482 LLLAILLAYFI
-494 MHLLGLNWQL
+494 
-504 QPADGHTFN
+504 
-513 NGIKTSSD
+513 
-521 DVATMPSGGKGP
+521 VP
-533 WSNTRN
+533 WSLKN
-539 SSIDNGEVEIGRRI
+539 SSIDSGEAEVGRRV
-553 TQEVPAGVFW
+553 TQEVPPGVFW
-563 RSHIHVTQP
+563 RSQIHISQP

-615 VIEAP
+615 VVESP

-642 GIWHLAFYNDG
+642 GLWHLAFYNDG
-653 KDKEIVS
+653 KDKEMVS

-674 NCDGNGECVSGVC
+674 NCHGNGECVSGVC

-693 HGADCAKA
+693 LGADCAKA

-711 QYSKGTCI
+711 QYSKGTCQ

-732 SSQCID
+732 MNQCID
-738 PTCNTHGSCIEGN
+738 PSCGGHGSCIDGN
-751 CVCSAGFKG
+751 CVCSAGYKG
-760 DNCEEVDCIDPTC
+760 EHCEEVDCLDPTC
-773 TNHGVCVNKECLCSP
+773 SSHGVCVNGECLCSP
-788 GWGGQNC
+788 GWGGLNC
-795 ELPRTQCPDQC
+795 ELARVQCPDQC
-806 SGHGTYLTDT
+806 SGHGTYLPDT

-839 GTHGVCVGGACRCEE
+839 GTHGVCIGGACRCEE
-854 GWTGVACDQR
+854 GWTGAACDQR
-864 VCHPRCTE
+864 VCHPRCIE
-872 HGSCKDGKCE
+872 HGTCKDGKCE

-887 NGEHCTMDGCPD
+887 NGEHCTIGRQTAGTETDGCPD

-906 CTLGQNSWQCI
+906 CTLGQNSWQCV

-923 GSGCNVAME
+923 GPGCNVAME

-947 DCLDPDCCLQTT
+947 DCLDPDCCLQSA
-959 CQSSLLCRGSRDP
+959 CQNSLLCRGSRDP
-972 LDIIQQ
+972 VDIIQQ
-978 SQSGSPAVKSFY
+978 GQTDWPAVKSFY
-990 DRIKLLVGKDSTH
+990 DRIKLLAGKDSTH

-1023 MTGDGT
+1023 VTTDGT

-1066 LHFERAPFISQEK
+1066 LHFERAPFMSQER

-1087 FYAMDTLSMK
+1087 FYAMDTLVMK
-1097 TEENTIPSCDLS
+1097 TEENSIPSCDLS
-1109 GFVRPDPVII
+1109 GFVRPDPIII
-1119 SSPLSTFFSSSPRR
+1119 SSPLSTFFSAAPGQ

-1146 IEMPGSNLRL
+1146 IELPGSTVKLRY
-1156 CFLSSRTP
+1156 LSSRTA
-1164 GYRSLL
+1164 GYKSLL
-1170 KITMTQSTIPLNLI
+1170 KITMTQSTVPLNLI
-1184 KVHLMVAV
+1184 RVHLMVAV
-1192 EGHLFQKTFQASPN
+1192 EGHLFQKSFQASPN

-1211 VWDKNDAY
+1211 IWDKTDAY

-1237 ETCLGLILWE
+1237 ETCPSLILWE
-1247 KRTAVLQG
+1247 KRTALLQG

-1269 KHHIVNVKSGI
+1269 KHHILNVKSGI
-1280 LHKGSGENQFLSQQP
+1280 LHKGTGENQFLTQQP
-1295 AVIMSIMGN
+1295 AIITSIMGN

-1318 AEGNKLLAPLALAV
+1318 AEGNKLLAPVALAV
-1332 GIDGSLFVGDFNYIR
+1332 GIDGSLYVGDFNYIR

-1357 ILEFRNKEFKH
+1357 ILELRN
-1368 SNNIA
+1368 NPA

-1386 IYLSDTNSRRIYKI
+1386 LYVSDTNSRRIYRV
-1400 KSLTGAKDIATNSE
+1400 KSLSGAKDLAGNSE
-1414 VIAGNGEQCMPF
+1414 VVAGTGEQCLPF
-1426 DEARCGNGGKAV
+1426 DEARCGDGGKAI
-1438 DAILTNP
+1438 DATLMSP
-1445 RGIAVDKNGFIYFV
+1445 RGIAVDKNGLMYFV

-1467 DPNGIIS
+1467 DQNGIIS
-1474 TLLGSNDLAAGRP
+1474 TLLGSNDLTAVRP
-1487 LSCDSSMDITQV
+1487 LSCDSSMDVAQV
-1499 RMEWPTDLAVNPMDN
+1499 RLEWPTDLAVNPMDN

-1565 AIAVSH
+1565 AIAISH
-1571 TGILYIAETNEK
+1571 TGVLYITETDEK
-1583 KINRIR
+1583 KINRLR
-1589 QVTTNGEISL
+1589 QVTTNGEICL
-1599 LAGAASDCNC
+1599 LAGAASDCDC
-1609 KDDVNCNCYAGDDG
+1609 KNDVNCNCYSGDDA
-1623 YATDAF
+1623 YATDAI

-1638 APDGTVYIADLGNIR
+1638 APDGTIYIADLGNIR
-1653 IRAVLQNKPVLTSFN
+1653 IRAVSKNKPVLNAFN
-1668 QYEVA
+1668 QYEAA
-1673 SPGEQELYIFNINGI
+1673 SPGEQELYVFNANGI
-1688 HQYTQSL
+1688 HQYTVSL

-1706 SADNDVIEVIDNSG
+1706 SADNDVTELIDNNG
-1720 NSLKIRRDSNG
+1720 NSLKIRRDSSG
-1731 TPRHFLMPDNQ
+1731 MPRHLLMPDNQ
-1742 IITLTLTTGGA
+1742 IITLTVGTNGG
-1753 LKLVST
+1753 LKVVST
-1759 QSLELSLM
+1759 QNLELGLM

-1781 ETGWTMFYDYD
+1781 ETGWTTFYDYD
-1792 NEGRLT
+1792 HEGRLT

-1851 RNSYQLCSNGTL
+1851 RNSYQLCNNGTL
-1863 RVMYANGMGISFHSE
+1863 RVMYANGMGVSFHSE
-1878 PHILAGTVTPTIG
+1878 PHVLAGTITPTIG
-1891 RRNISLPMENGLN
+1891 RCNISLPMENGLN

-1909 LRKEQT
+1909 LRKEQI
-1915 KGKVTVFGRKLRVHG
+1915 KGKVTIFGRKLRVHG
-1930 RNLLSIDFDR
+1930 RNLLSIDYDR
-1940 NSHTEKIYDD
+1940 NIRTEKIYDD

-1957 IVYDQLGRPLLW
+1957 IIYDQVGRPFLW
-1969 LPSSGLAPVNVSYF
+1969 LPSSGLAAVNVSYF
-1983 FNGRLSGLQRGAMSE
+1983 FNGRLAGLQRGAMSE
-1998 RTEMDKQGRIISRA
+1998 RTDIDKQGRIVSRM
-2012 FADGKTWS
+2012 FADGKVWS
-2020 YTYLEKSMV
+2020 YSYLDKSMV

-2044 SDRLYSVTM
+2044 SDRLLAVTM

-2080 ASIIFDYSE
+2080 ASVIFDYSD

-2096 SYLGTGRQVFYKYGK
+2096 SFLGTGRQVFYKYGK
-2111 LSKLSEIIYDSTA
+2111 LSKLSEIVYDSTA

-2186 VASIKPII
+2186 IASIKPVI
-2194 SETPLPVELYRYD
+2194 SETPLPVDLYRYD
-2207 DISGKIE
+2207 EISGKVE

-2221 IYYDVNQIIT
+2221 IYYDINQIIT
-2231 TAVMTLTK
+2231 TAVMTLSK

-2245 RIKEVQYEIFRSLMY
+2245 RIKEVQYEMFRSLMY

-2284 TTKYTYEYDGDGQL
+2284 TTKYTYDYDGDGQL
-2298 LTVAVNDRQ
+2298 QSVAVNDRP
-2307 TWRYNY
+2307 TWRYSY
-2313 DLNGNLYLLTPG
+2313 DLNGNLHLLNPG
-2325 NGVRLLPL
+2325 NSVRLMPL

-2347 QYKIDDDGFLSQRGA
+2347 QYKIDDDGYLCQRGS
-2362 DIFDYNSK
+2362 DIFEYNSK
-2370 GLLTRAYNKVLGWNV
+2370 GLLTRAYNKASGWSV

-2391 LGRRA
+2391 VGRRA
-2396 SCKTNLGLHLQF
+2396 SYKTNLGHHLQY
-2408 FYADLHNPTRVTHVY
+2408 FYSDLHNPTRITHVY
-2423 NHSNSEILSLYYDL
+2423 NHSNSEITSLYYDL

-2445 SSSGEEYYIASD
+2445 SSSGEEYYVASD
-2457 NTGTPLAAFSIN
+2457 NTGTPLAVFSIN
-2469 GVMIKQLQYTPFG
+2469 GLMIKQLQYTAYG
-2482 EIYFDSNPNFQLVI
+2482 EIYYDSNPDFQMVI

-2510 HFAQRDYDVLAGRWI
+2510 HFTQRDYDVLAGRWT
-2525 SPDYTMWKKIGRD
+2525 SPDYTMWKNVGKE
-2538 PAPFNLYMFKNNNP
+2538 PAPFNLYMFKSNNP
-2552 LSTEMDLKNYVTD
+2552 LSSELDLKNYVTD
-2565 VQSWLVMFGF
+2565 VKSWLVMFGF

-2581 PGFPRSKLHF
+2581 PGFPRAKMYF
-2591 VPPPYELTESQEC
+2591 VPPPYELSESQTS

-2610 TGVQQTSERHNQAF
+2610 TGVQQTTERHNQAF
-2624 MALEGQTIVKRLHAN
+2624 MALEGQVITKKLHAS
-2639 IREKLGHWFAT
+2639 IREKAGHWFAT
-2650 TVPIIGKGIMFAI
+2650 TTPIIGKGIMFAI
-2663 KEGKVTTGMSS
+2663 KEGRVTTGVSS
-2674 IASEDSRKIA
+2674 IASEDSRKVA
-2684 LVLNGAHYLEKM
+2684 SVLNNAYYLDKMHYS
-2696 YYNIEGKDTHYFVKI
+2696 IEGKDTHYFVKI
-2711 GSSDSDLVTLGLTT
+2711 GSADGDLVTLGTT
-2725 GRKTLDSGVNVT
+2725 IGRKVLESGVNVT
-2737 VSQPTLLINGRTRRF
+2737 VSQPTLLVNGRTRRF
-2752 TNIEFQHSFLILN
+2752 TNIEFQYSTLLLS
-2765 IRYGLTVD
+2765 IRYGLTPD
-2773 TLDEERARVLDQ
+2773 TLDEEKARVLDQ
-2785 ARQRALS
+2785 ARQRALGT
-2792 AAWAKE
+2792 AWAKE
-2798 QQKARDGKEGS
+2798 QQKARDGREGS

>member
-205 YSEVPYFMNNILQ
+205 YSE
-218 YRQDPVGYIHGR
+218 GR

>member
-11 LTRGRCGKVC
+11 LTRGRCGKEC
-21 RYTSSSLDSENCRV
+21 RYTSSSLDSEDCRV

-49 YDHENRMHYGNR
+49 YDHDTRMHYGNR
-61 VSDLVHRESDEFP
+61 VTDLVHRESDEFP

-88 DPSPQQGGYCSDI
+88 EPSPHRSGYCSDI
-101 GILHQTYALNAGSD
+101 GILHQGYSLSTGSD
-115 IESDTEGGMSPEHA
+115 ADSDTEGGMSPEHA
-129 IRLWGRSIKSRRS
+129 IRLWGRGIKSRRS

-154 LTDSDNE
+154 LTDSDND
-161 NKSDEENGKESPNSK
+161 NKSDEENDFHTQLSETLKDRQTGWQQLAETKNSLIQTLVQQSRK
-176 CCYSESGGVTKLGN
+176 QQREECCFL
-190 HTNNRYPKTPCHLDL
+190 L
-205 YSEVPYFMNNILQ
+205 
-218 YRQDPVGYIHGR
+218 GR
-230 PIPSTSSSSLLPS
+230 PIPPTSSSSLLPS
-243 AQLPSSHNPPPVGC
+243 AQLPSSHNPPPVSC

-290 GSQQPS
+290 GPQQTS
-296 SSELAEGQ
+296 SS
-304 REGDGETYILYLQT
+304 
-318 EASTLLREGDKK
+318 
-330 QRFLGGPT
+330 GPS

-361 HSSANSLNKNSLTN
+361 HSSANSLNRNSLTN
-375 RRNQIHAPAPPPN
+375 RRNQIHAPAPAPN
-388 DMATTPESVQ
+388 DLATTPESVQ

-482 VLLAILLAYFIA
+482 ILLAILLAYFIA
-494 MHLLGLNWQL
+494 MHMLGLNWQL

-513 NGIKTSSD
+513 NGIRTGLPGSD

-533 WSNTRN
+533 WASRN
-539 SSIDNGEVEIGRRI
+539 NSIDSGEAEVGRRV
-553 TQEVPAGVFW
+553 TQEVPQGVFW
-563 RSHIHVTQP
+563 RSQIHITQP

-581 GKDALFGVYI
+581 GKDALFAVYI
-591 RRGLPPSHAQY
+591 RRGLPPSHVQY

-615 VIEAP
+615 VVESP

-642 GIWHLAFYNDG
+642 GSWHLAFYNDG
-653 KDKEIVS
+653 KDKEVVS
-660 FNTVVLDSVQDCPR
+660 FNTVILDSVQDCPR
-674 NCDGNGECVSGVC
+674 NCHGNGECVSGIC
-687 HCFPGF
+687 HCFPGY

-711 QYSKGTCI
+711 QYTKGACL
-719 CYSGWKGAECDVP
+719 CYSGWKGPECDVP
-732 SSQCID
+732 ISQCID
-738 PTCNTHGSCIEGN
+738 PSCGGHGSCIEGN
-751 CVCSAGFKG
+751 CVCSVGYKG
-760 DNCEEVDCIDPTC
+760 ENCEEVDCLDPSC
-773 TNHGVCVNKECLCSP
+773 SNHGICVNGECLCSP
-788 GWGGQNC
+788 GWGGLNC
-795 ELPRTQCPDQC
+795 ELPRAQCPDQC
-806 SGHGTYLTDT
+806 SGHGTYLSDT
-816 GLCSCDPN
+816 GLCNCDPN

-839 GTHGVCVGGACRCEE
+839 GTHGVCIGGACRCEE

-872 HGSCKDGKCE
+872 HGTCKDGKCE

-887 NGEHCTMDGCPD
+887 NGEHCTIGRQTTATETDGCPD

-906 CTLGQNSWQCI
+906 CTLGQNSWQCV

-923 GSGCNVAME
+923 GPGCNVAME

-947 DCLDPDCCLQTT
+947 DCLDPDCCLQST
-959 CQSSLLCRGSRDP
+959 CQNSLLCRGSRDP

-978 SQSGSPAVKSFY
+978 SHSGSPTVKSFY

-1023 MTGDGT
+1023 VTTDGT

-1039 KYPKYGYTITRQD
+1039 KFPKYGYTITRQD

-1066 LHFERAPFISQEK
+1066 LHFERAPFMSQER

-1087 FYAMDTLSMK
+1087 FYAMDTLAMK
-1097 TEENTIPSCDLS
+1097 TEENSIPSCDLS
-1109 GFVRPDPVII
+1109 GFIRPDPVII
-1119 SSPLSTFFSSSPRR
+1119 SSPLSTFFSDAPGR

-1146 IEMPGSNLRL
+1146 IEVPGSNIKL
-1156 CFLSSRTP
+1156 CYLSSRTA
-1164 GYRSLL
+1164 GYKSLL
-1170 KITMTQSTIPLNLI
+1170 KITMTQSLVPLNLI

-1192 EGHLFQKTFQASPN
+1192 EGHLFQKSFQASPN

-1211 VWDKNDAY
+1211 IWDKTDAY
-1219 GQRVYGLS
+1219 GQKVYGLS

-1237 ETCLGLILWE
+1237 ETCPSLILWE
-1247 KRTAVLQG
+1247 KRTALLQG

-1261 NLGGWSLD
+1261 NLGGWSLE
-1269 KHHIVNVKSGI
+1269 KHHVLNIKSGI
-1280 LHKGSGENQFLSQQP
+1280 LHKGSGENQFLTQQP
-1295 AVIMSIMGN
+1295 AVISSIMGN

-1318 AEGNKLLAPLALAV
+1318 AEGNKLLAPVALAV

-1357 ILEFRNKEFKH
+1357 ILELRNKEFKH
-1368 SNNIA
+1368 RWLTGSTPRTAVKTDLLEISNNPA

-1386 IYLSDTNSRRIYKI
+1386 LYVSDTNSRRIYKV
-1400 KSLTGAKDIATNSE
+1400 KTLTGAKDLAGNSE
-1414 VIAGNGEQCMPF
+1414 VVAGTGEQCLPF
-1426 DEARCGNGGKAV
+1426 DEARCGDGGKAV
-1438 DAILTNP
+1438 DATLMSP
-1445 RGIAVDKNGFIYFV
+1445 RGIAVDKYGLMYFV

-1467 DPNGIIS
+1467 DQNGIIS
-1474 TLLGSNDLAAGRP
+1474 TLLGSNDLTAVRP
-1487 LSCDSSMDITQV
+1487 LSCDSSMDVTQV
-1499 RMEWPTDLAVNPMDN
+1499 RLEWPTDLAVNPMDN

-1565 AIAVSH
+1565 AIAISH
-1571 TGILYIAETNEK
+1571 TGILYISETDEK
-1583 KINRIR
+1583 KINRLR
-1589 QVTTNGEISL
+1589 QVTTNGEICL
-1599 LAGAASDCNC
+1599 LAGAASDCDC
-1609 KDDVNCNCYAGDDG
+1609 KNDVNCNCYAGDDA
-1623 YATDAF
+1623 YATDAI
-1629 LNSPSSLAV
+1629 LNTPSSLAV
-1638 APDGTVYIADLGNIR
+1638 APDGTIYIADLGNIR
-1653 IRAVLQNKPVLTSFN
+1653 IRAVSKNKPVLNSFN
-1668 QYEVA
+1668 QYEIA
-1673 SPGEQELYIFNINGI
+1673 SPGEQELYVFNIDGI
-1688 HQYTQSL
+1688 HQYTLSL

-1706 SADNDVIEVIDNSG
+1706 SADNDVTEVIDNNG
-1720 NSLKIRRDSNG
+1720 NSLKIRRDTNG
-1731 TPRHFLMPDNQ
+1731 APRHFLMPDNQ
-1742 IITLTLTTGGA
+1742 IVTLAVGTNGG
-1753 LKLVST
+1753 LKVVST
-1759 QSLELSLM
+1759 QTLELGLM
-1767 TYDGNTGLLATKSD
+1767 TYHGSSGLLATKSD
-1781 ETGWTMFYDYD
+1781 ETAWTTFYDYD
-1792 NEGRLT
+1792 HEGRLT

-1851 RNSYQLCSNGTL
+1851 RNSYQLCNNGTL
-1863 RVMYANGMGISFHSE
+1863 RVMYANGMSISFHSE
-1878 PHILAGTVTPTIG
+1878 PHVLAGTVTPTIG
-1891 RRNISLPMENGLN
+1891 RCNISLPMENGLN

-1909 LRKEQT
+1909 LRKEQI

-1930 RNLLSIDFDR
+1930 RNLLSIDYDR
-1940 NSHTEKIYDD
+1940 NIRTEKIYDD

-1957 IVYDQLGRPLLW
+1957 IIYDQLGRPFLW
-1969 LPSSGLAPVNVSYF
+1969 LPSSGLAAVNVSYF
-1983 FNGRLSGLQRGAMSE
+1983 SNGRLAGLQRGAMSE
-1998 RTEMDKQGRIISRA
+1998 RTDIDKQGRIISRM
-2012 FADGKTWS
+2012 FADGKVWS

-2044 SDRLYSVTM
+2044 SDRLHAVTM
-2053 PSVARHSMSTHTS
+2053 PSIARHSMSTHTS

-2080 ASIIFDYSE
+2080 ASVIFDYSD

-2096 SYLGTGRQVFYKYGK
+2096 SFLGTGRQVFYKYGK
-2111 LSKLSEIIYDSTA
+2111 LSKLSEIVYDSTA

-2186 VASIKPII
+2186 IASIKPII
-2194 SETPLPVELYRYD
+2194 SEIPLPVDLYRYD
-2207 DISGKIE
+2207 EISGKVE

-2221 IYYDVNQIIT
+2221 IYYDINQIIT
-2231 TAVMTLTK
+2231 TAVMTLSK

-2245 RIKEVQYEIFRSLMY
+2245 RIKEVQYEMFRSLMY

-2271 VIKRELKLGPYAN
+2271 VTKRELKLGPYAN
-2284 TTKYTYEYDGDGQL
+2284 TTKYTYDYDGDGQL
-2298 LTVAVNDRQ
+2298 QSVAVNDRPN
-2307 TWRYNY
+2307 WRYSY
-2313 DLNGNLYLLTPG
+2313 DLNGNLHLLNPG
-2325 NGVRLLPL
+2325 NSVRLMPL

-2339 RITRLGDV
+2339 RITRLGDM
-2347 QYKIDDDGFLSQRGA
+2347 QYKIDDDGFLCQRGS
-2362 DIFDYNSK
+2362 DIFEYNSK
-2370 GLLTRAYNKVLGWNV
+2370 GLLTRAYNKANGWSI

-2391 LGRRA
+2391 VGRRA
-2396 SCKTNLGLHLQF
+2396 SYKTNLGHHLQY
-2408 FYADLHNPTRVTHVY
+2408 FYADLHNPTRITHVY
-2423 NHSNSEILSLYYDL
+2423 NHSNSEITSLYYDL

-2445 SSSGEEYYIASD
+2445 SSSGEEYYVASD
-2457 NTGTPLAAFSIN
+2457 NTGTPLAVFSIN
-2469 GVMIKQLQYTPFG
+2469 GLMIKQLQYTAYG
-2482 EIYFDSNPNFQLVI
+2482 EIYYDSNPDFQIVI

-2510 HFAQRDYDVLAGRWI
+2510 HFTQRDYDVLAGRWT
-2525 SPDYTMWKKIGRD
+2525 SPDYTMWKNIGKE
-2538 PAPFNLYMFKNNNP
+2538 PAPFNLYMFKSNNP
-2552 LSTEMDLKNYVTD
+2552 LSNELDLKNYVTD
-2565 VQSWLVMFGF
+2565 VKSWLVMFGF

-2581 PGFPRSKLHF
+2581 PGFPRAKMYF
-2591 VPPPYELTESQEC
+2591 VPPPYELSVSQAC
-2604 ENGQLI
+2604 EKGQLI
-2610 TGVQQTSERHNQAF
+2610 TGVQQTTERHNQAF
-2624 MALEGQTIVKRLHAN
+2624 MALEGQVISKRLHAN
-2639 IREKLGHWFAT
+2639 IREKAGHWFAT
-2650 TVPIIGKGIMFAI
+2650 TTPIIGKGIMFAV
-2663 KEGKVTTGMSS
+2663 KEGRVTTGVSS
-2674 IASEDSRKIA
+2674 VTTEDSRKIA
-2684 LVLNGAHYLEKM
+2684 SVLNNAYYLEKM
-2696 YYNIEGKDTHYFVKI
+2696 HYSIEGKDTHYFVKI
-2711 GSSDSDLVTLGLTT
+2711 GSSDGDLVTLAMTS
-2725 GRKTLDSGVNVT
+2725 GRKVLDSGVNVT

-2752 TNIEFQHSFLILN
+2752 TNIEFQYSTLLLN
-2765 IRYGLTVD
+2765 IRYGLTPD
-2773 TLDEERARVLDQ
+2773 TLDEEKARVLDQ
-2785 ARQRALS
+2785 ARQRALGS
-2792 AAWAKE
+2792 AWAKE

>member
-1 MDIKDRRHRS
+1 
-11 LTRGRCGKVC
+11 
-21 RYTSSSLDSENCRV
+21 
-35 PTQKSYSSSETLKA
+35 
-49 YDHENRMHYGNR
+49 
-61 VSDLVHRESDEFP
+61 
-74 RQGTNFTLAELGIC
+74 
-88 DPSPQQGGYCSDI
+88 
-101 GILHQTYALNAGSD
+101 
-115 IESDTEGGMSPEHA
+115 
-129 IRLWGRSIKSRRS
+129 
-142 SGLSSR
+142 
-148 ENSALT
+148 
-154 LTDSDNE
+154 
-161 NKSDEENGKESPNSK
+161 
-176 CCYSESGGVTKLGN
+176 
-190 HTNNRYPKTPCHLDL
+190 
-205 YSEVPYFMNNILQ
+205 
-218 YRQDPVGYIHGR
+218 
-230 PIPSTSSSSLLPS
+230 
-243 AQLPSSHNPPPVGC
+243 
-257 QMPLLD
+257 MPLLD

-290 GSQQPS
+290 GPQQ
-296 SSELAEGQ
+296 
-304 REGDGETYILYLQT
+304 
-318 EASTLLREGDKK
+318 ASGS
-330 QRFLGGPT
+330 GPP

-361 HSSANSLNKNSLTN
+361 HSSANSLNRNSLTN
-375 RRNQIHAPAPPPN
+375 RRSQIHAPAPAPN
-388 DMATTPESVQ
+388 DLATTPESVQ

-513 NGIKTSSD
+513 NGIRTGLPGND
-521 DVATMPSGGKGP
+521 DVVTLPSGGKGP
-533 WSNTRN
+533 WTPKN
-539 SSIDNGEVEIGRRI
+539 SSIDSGEAEVGRRV
-553 TQEVPAGVFW
+553 TQEVPPGVFW
-563 RSHIHVTQP
+563 RSQIHISQP

-615 VIEAP
+615 VVESP

-628 LVQNEAVFVQYLDV
+628 LVQNEAVFVQYLDI
-642 GIWHLAFYNDG
+642 GLWHLAFYNDG
-653 KDKEIVS
+653 KDKEMVS

-674 NCDGNGECVSGVC
+674 NCHGNGECVSGVC

-711 QYSKGTCI
+711 QYSKGTCQ

-732 SSQCID
+732 LSQCID
-738 PTCNTHGSCIEGN
+738 PSCGGHGSCIEGN
-751 CVCSAGFKG
+751 CVCSVGYKG
-760 DNCEEVDCIDPTC
+760 GNCEEVDCLDPTC
-773 TNHGVCVNKECLCSP
+773 STHGVCVNGACICGP
-788 GWGGQNC
+788 GWGGINC
-795 ELPRTQCPDQC
+795 ELPRAQCPDQC
-806 SGHGTYLTDT
+806 SGHGTYLSDT

-831 VEVCSVDC
+831 V
-839 GTHGVCVGGACRCEE
+839 
-854 GWTGVACDQR
+854 
-864 VCHPRCTE
+864 
-872 HGSCKDGKCE
+872 
-882 CREGW
+882 
-887 NGEHCTMDGCPD
+887 DGCPD

-906 CTLGQNSWQCI
+906 CTLGQNSWQCV

-923 GSGCNVAME
+923 GPGCNVAME

-947 DCLDPDCCLQTT
+947 DCLDPDCCLQST
-959 CQSSLLCRGSRDP
+959 CHNSLLCRGSRDP

-978 SQSGSPAVKSFY
+978 GQTGLPAVKSFY

-1023 MTGDGT
+1023 VTTDGT

-1066 LHFERAPFISQEK
+1066 LHFERAPFMSQER

-1087 FYAMDTLSMK
+1087 FYAMDTLVMK
-1097 TEENTIPSCDLS
+1097 TEENSIPSCDLS
-1109 GFVRPDPVII
+1109 GFVRPDPIII
-1119 SSPLSTFFSSSPRR
+1119 SSPLSTFFSATPGR

-1146 IEMPGSNLRL
+1146 IEIPGSTVRL
-1156 CFLSSRTP
+1156 CYLSSRTA
-1164 GYRSLL
+1164 GYKSLL
-1170 KITMTQSTIPLNLI
+1170 KITMTQSTVPLNLI

-1192 EGHLFQKTFQASPN
+1192 EGHLFQKSFQASPN

-1211 VWDKNDAY
+1211 IWDKTDAY

-1237 ETCLGLILWE
+1237 ETCPSLILWE
-1247 KRTAVLQG
+1247 KRTALLQG

-1269 KHHIVNVKSGI
+1269 KHHILNVKSGI
-1280 LHKGSGENQFLSQQP
+1280 LHKGTGENQFLTQQP
-1295 AVIMSIMGN
+1295 AIITSIMGN

-1318 AEGNKLLAPLALAV
+1318 AEGNKLLAPVALAV

-1357 ILEFRNKEFKH
+1357 ILELRNKEFKH
-1368 SNNIA
+1368 SNNPA

-1386 IYLSDTNSRRIYKI
+1386 LYVSDTNSRRIYRV
-1400 KSLTGAKDIATNSE
+1400 KSLTGAKDLAGNSE
-1414 VIAGNGEQCMPF
+1414 VVAGTGEQCLPF
-1426 DEARCGNGGKAV
+1426 DEARCGDGGKAV
-1438 DAILTNP
+1438 DATLMSP
-1445 RGIAVDKNGFIYFV
+1445 RGIAVDKNGLMYFV

-1467 DPNGIIS
+1467 DQNGIIS
-1474 TLLGSNDLAAGRP
+1474 TLLGSNDLTAVRP
-1487 LSCDSSMDITQV
+1487 LSCDSSMDVAQV
-1499 RMEWPTDLAVNPMDN
+1499 RLEWPTDLAVNPMDN

-1565 AIAVSH
+1565 AIAISH
-1571 TGILYIAETNEK
+1571 TGILYITETDEK
-1583 KINRIR
+1583 KINRLR
-1589 QVTTNGEISL
+1589 QVTTNGEICL
-1599 LAGAASDCNC
+1599 LAGAASDCDC
-1609 KDDVNCNCYAGDDG
+1609 KNDVNCNCYSGDEA
-1623 YATDAF
+1623 YATDAI

-1638 APDGTVYIADLGNIR
+1638 APDGTIYIADLGNIR
-1653 IRAVLQNKPVLTSFN
+1653 IRAVSKNKPILNAFN
-1668 QYEVA
+1668 QYEAA
-1673 SPGEQELYIFNINGI
+1673 SPGEQELYVFNADGI

-1695 VTGEYLYNFTY
+1695 VTGEYLFNFTY
-1706 SADNDVIEVIDNSG
+1706 STDNDVTEVVDNNG
-1720 NSLKIRRDSNG
+1720 NSLKIRRDNNG
-1731 TPRHFLMPDNQ
+1731 MARHLLMPDNQ
-1742 IITLTLTTGGA
+1742 IITLTVGSNGG
-1753 LKLVST
+1753 LKVVST
-1759 QSLELSLM
+1759 QNLELGLM
-1767 TYDGNTGLLATKSD
+1767 TYDGSTGLLATKSD
-1781 ETGWTMFYDYD
+1781 ETGWTTFYDYD
-1792 NEGRLT
+1792 HEGRLT

-1851 RNSYQLCSNGTL
+1851 RNSYQLCNNGTL
-1863 RVMYANGMGISFHSE
+1863 RVMYANGMAVSFHSE
-1878 PHILAGTVTPTIG
+1878 PHVLAGTITPTIG
-1891 RRNISLPMENGLN
+1891 RCNISLPMENGLN

-1909 LRKEQT
+1909 LRKEQI

-1930 RNLLSIDFDR
+1930 RNLLSIDYDR
-1940 NSHTEKIYDD
+1940 NIRTEKIYDD

-1957 IVYDQLGRPLLW
+1957 IIYDQVGRPFLW
-1969 LPSSGLAPVNVSYF
+1969 LPSSGLAAVNVSYF
-1983 FNGRLSGLQRGAMSE
+1983 FNGRLAGLQRGAMSE
-1998 RTEMDKQGRIISRA
+1998 RTDIDKQGRIISRM
-2012 FADGKTWS
+2012 FSDGKVWS
-2020 YTYLEKSMV
+2020 YSYLDKSMV
-2029 LLLQSQRQYIFEYDS
+2029 LLMQSQRQYIFEYDA
-2044 SDRLYSVTM
+2044 SDRLHAVTM

-2080 ASIIFDYSE
+2080 ASVIFDYSD

-2096 SYLGTGRQVFYKYGK
+2096 SFLGTGRQVFYKYGK
-2111 LSKLSEIIYDSTA
+2111 LSKLSEIVYDSTA

-2186 VASIKPII
+2186 IASIKPVI
-2194 SETPLPVELYRYD
+2194 SETPLPVDLYRYD
-2207 DISGKIE
+2207 EISGKVE

-2221 IYYDVNQIIT
+2221 IYYDINQIIT
-2231 TAVMTLTK
+2231 TAVMTLSK

-2245 RIKEVQYEIFRSLMY
+2245 RIKEVQYEMFRSLMY

-2271 VIKRELKLGPYAN
+2271 VTKRELKLGPYAN
-2284 TTKYTYEYDGDGQL
+2284 TTKYTYDYDGDGQL
-2298 LTVAVNDRQ
+2298 QSVAVNDRP
-2307 TWRYNY
+2307 TWRYSY
-2313 DLNGNLYLLTPG
+2313 DLNGNLHLLNPG
-2325 NGVRLLPL
+2325 NSVRIIPL
-2333 RYDLRD
+2333 RFDLRD
-2339 RITRLGDV
+2339 RITRLGDI
-2347 QYKIDDDGFLSQRGA
+2347 QYKIDDDGYLCQRGS
-2362 DIFDYNSK
+2362 DIFEYNSK
-2370 GLLTRAYNKVLGWNV
+2370 GLLTRAYNKASGWSV

-2391 LGRRA
+2391 VGRRA
-2396 SCKTNLGLHLQF
+2396 SYKTNLGHHLQY
-2408 FYADLHNPTRVTHVY
+2408 FYSDLHNPTRMTHVY
-2423 NHSNSEILSLYYDL
+2423 NHSNSEITSLYYDL

-2445 SSSGEEYYIASD
+2445 SSSGEEYYVASD
-2457 NTGTPLAAFSIN
+2457 NTGTPLAVFSIN
-2469 GVMIKQLQYTPFG
+2469 GLMIKQLQYTAYG
-2482 EIYFDSNPNFQLVI
+2482 EIYYDSNPDFQLVI

-2510 HFAQRDYDVLAGRWI
+2510 HFTQRDYDVLAGRWT
-2525 SPDYTMWKKIGRD
+2525 SPDYTMWRNIGKE
-2538 PAPFNLYMFKNNNP
+2538 PAPFNLYMFKSNNP
-2552 LSTEMDLKNYVTD
+2552 LSNELDLKNYVTD
-2565 VQSWLVMFGF
+2565 VKSWLVMFGF

-2581 PGFPRSKLHF
+2581 PGFPRAKMYF
-2591 VPPPYELTESQEC
+2591 VPPPYELSESQASET
-2604 ENGQLI
+2604 GQLI
-2610 TGVQQTSERHNQAF
+2610 TGVQQTTERHNQAF
-2624 MALEGQTIVKRLHAN
+2624 MALEGQVISKKLHAS
-2639 IREKLGHWFAT
+2639 IREKAGHWFAT
-2650 TVPIIGKGIMFAI
+2650 TTPIIGKGIMFAI
-2663 KEGKVTTGMSS
+2663 KEGRVVTGVSS
-2674 IASEDSRKIA
+2674 IASEDSRKVA
-2684 LVLNGAHYLEKM
+2684 SVLNNAYYLDKMHYS
-2696 YYNIEGKDTHYFVKI
+2696 IEGKDTHYFVKI
-2711 GSSDSDLVTLGLTT
+2711 GSSDSDLVTLAMTS
-2725 GRKTLDSGVNVT
+2725 GRKVLDSGVNVT
-2737 VSQPTLLINGRTRRF
+2737 MSQPTLLVNGRTRRF
-2752 TNIEFQHSFLILN
+2752 TNIEFQYRTLLLN
-2765 IRYGLTVD
+2765 IRYGLTPD
-2773 TLDEERARVLDQ
+2773 TFDEEKARVLDQ
-2785 ARQRALS
+2785 ARQRALG

-2798 QQKARDGKEGS
+2798 QQKAREGREGS
-2809 RLWTEG
+2809 RLWTDG

>member
-1 MDIKDRRHRS
+1 MDVKDRRHRS
-11 LTRGRCGKVC
+11 LTRGRCGKEC
-21 RYTSSSLDSENCRV
+21 RYTSSSLDSEDCRV

-49 YDHENRMHYGNR
+49 YDHDSRVHYGNR
-61 VSDLVHRESDEFP
+61 VTDLVHRESDEFP

-88 DPSPQQGGYCSDI
+88 EPSPHRSGYCSDM
-101 GILHQTYALNAGSD
+101 GILHQGYSLSTGSD
-115 IESDTEGGMSPEHA
+115 ADSDTEGGMSPEHA
-129 IRLWGRSIKSRRS
+129 IRLWGRGIKSRRS

-161 NKSDEENGKESPNSK
+161 NKSDDENG
-176 CCYSESGGVTKLGN
+176 
-190 HTNNRYPKTPCHLDL
+190 
-205 YSEVPYFMNNILQ
+205 
-218 YRQDPVGYIHGR
+218 
-230 PIPSTSSSSLLPS
+230 
-243 AQLPSSHNPPPVGC
+243 PP
-257 QMPLLD
+257 
-263 SNTSHQ
+263 
-269 IMDTNPDEEF
+269 
-279 SPNSY
+279 
-284 LLRACS
+284 
-290 GSQQPS
+290 
-296 SSELAEGQ
+296 
-304 REGDGETYILYLQT
+304 
-318 EASTLLREGDKK
+318 
-330 QRFLGGPT
+330 

-361 HSSANSLNKNSLTN
+361 HSSANSLNRNSLTN
-375 RRNQIHAPAPPPN
+375 RRSQIHAPAPAPN
-388 DMATTPESVQ
+388 DLATTPESVQ

-417 FKTSSGTTPLFSSSS
+417 FKTSSGSTPLFSSSS

-451 RNTFSRNAFKLK
+451 RNTFSRKAFKLK

-482 VLLAILLAYFIA
+482 LLLAILLAYFIA

-513 NGIKTSSD
+513 NGIRTGLPGSD
-521 DVATMPSGGKGP
+521 DVATMPSGGKVP
-533 WSNTRN
+533 WSLKN
-539 SSIDNGEVEIGRRI
+539 SSIDSGEAEVGRRV
-553 TQEVPAGVFW
+553 TQEVPPGVFW
-563 RSHIHVTQP
+563 RSQIHISQP

-615 VIEAP
+615 VVESP

-642 GIWHLAFYNDG
+642 GLWHLAFYNDG
-653 KDKEIVS
+653 KDKEMVS

-674 NCDGNGECVSGVC
+674 NCHGNGECVSGLC

-693 HGADCAKA
+693 LGADCAKA

-711 QYSKGTCI
+711 QYSKGTCQ

-732 SSQCID
+732 LNQCID
-738 PTCNTHGSCIEGN
+738 PSCGGHGSCIDGN
-751 CVCSAGFKG
+751 CVCSAGYKG
-760 DNCEEVDCIDPTC
+760 EHCEEVDCLDPTC
-773 TNHGVCVNKECLCSP
+773 SSHGVCVNGECLCSP
-788 GWGGQNC
+788 GWGGLNC
-795 ELPRTQCPDQC
+795 ELARVQCPDQC
-806 SGHGTYLTDT
+806 SGHGTYLPDT

-839 GTHGVCVGGACRCEE
+839 GTHGVCIGGACRCEE
-854 GWTGVACDQR
+854 GWTGAACDQR
-864 VCHPRCTE
+864 VCHPRCIE
-872 HGSCKDGKCE
+872 HGTCKDGKCE

-887 NGEHCTMDGCPD
+887 NGEHCTIDGCPD

-906 CTLGQNSWQCI
+906 CTLGQNSWQCV

-923 GSGCNVAME
+923 GPGCNVAME

-947 DCLDPDCCLQTT
+947 DCLDPDCCLQSA
-959 CQSSLLCRGSRDP
+959 CQNSLLCRGSRDP

-978 SQSGSPAVKSFY
+978 GQTDSPAVKSFY
-990 DRIKLLVGKDSTH
+990 DRIKLLAGKDSTH
-1003 IIPGENPFNSSLV
+1003 IIPGDNPFNSSLV

-1023 MTGDGT
+1023 VTTDGT
-1029 PLVGVNVSFV
+1029 PLIGVNVSFV

-1066 LHFERAPFISQEK
+1066 LHFERAPFMSQER

-1087 FYAMDTLSMK
+1087 FYAMDTLVMK
-1097 TEENTIPSCDLS
+1097 TEENSIPSCDLS
-1109 GFVRPDPVII
+1109 GFVRPDPIII
-1119 SSPLSTFFSSSPRR
+1119 SSPLSTFFSATPGQ

-1146 IEMPGSNLRL
+1146 IELPGSTVKLRY
-1156 CFLSSRTP
+1156 LSSRTA
-1164 GYRSLL
+1164 GYKSLL
-1170 KITMTQSTIPLNLI
+1170 KITMTQSTVPLNLI

-1192 EGHLFQKTFQASPN
+1192 EGHLFQKSFQASPN

-1211 VWDKNDAY
+1211 IWDKTDAY

-1237 ETCLGLILWE
+1237 ETCPSLILWE
-1247 KRTAVLQG
+1247 KRTALLQG

-1269 KHHIVNVKSGI
+1269 KHHILNVKSGI
-1280 LHKGSGENQFLSQQP
+1280 LHKGTGENQFLTQQP
-1295 AVIMSIMGN
+1295 AIITSIMGN

-1318 AEGNKLLAPLALAV
+1318 AEGNKLLAPVALAV
-1332 GIDGSLFVGDFNYIR
+1332 GVDGSLFVGDFNYIR

-1357 ILEFRNKEFKH
+1357 ILELRNKEFKH
-1368 SNNIA
+1368 SNNPA

-1386 IYLSDTNSRRIYKI
+1386 LFVSDTNSRRIYRV
-1400 KSLTGAKDIATNSE
+1400 KSLSGAKDLAGNSE
-1414 VIAGNGEQCMPF
+1414 VVAGTGEQCLPF
-1426 DEARCGNGGKAV
+1426 DEARCGDGGKAV
-1438 DAILTNP
+1438 DATLMSP
-1445 RGIAVDKNGFIYFV
+1445 RGIAVDKNGLMYFV

-1467 DPNGIIS
+1467 DQNGIIS
-1474 TLLGSNDLAAGRP
+1474 TLLGSNDLTAVRP
-1487 LSCDSSMDITQV
+1487 LSCDSSMDVAQV
-1499 RMEWPTDLAVNPMDN
+1499 RLEWPTDLAVNPMDN

-1565 AIAVSH
+1565 AIAISH
-1571 TGILYIAETNEK
+1571 TGVLYITETDEK
-1583 KINRIR
+1583 KINRLR
-1589 QVTTNGEISL
+1589 QVTTNGEICL
-1599 LAGAASDCNC
+1599 LAGAASDCDC
-1609 KDDVNCNCYAGDDG
+1609 KNDVNCNCYSGDDA
-1623 YATDAF
+1623 YATDAI

-1638 APDGTVYIADLGNIR
+1638 APDGTIYIADLGNIR
-1653 IRAVLQNKPVLTSFN
+1653 IRAVSKNKPVLNAFN
-1668 QYEVA
+1668 QYEAA
-1673 SPGEQELYIFNINGI
+1673 SPGEQELYVFNAEGI
-1688 HQYTQSL
+1688 HQYTVSL

-1706 SADNDVIEVIDNSG
+1706 SADNDVTELIDNNG
-1720 NSLKIRRDSNG
+1720 NSLKIRRDSSG
-1731 TPRHFLMPDNQ
+1731 TPRHLLMPDNQ
-1742 IITLTLTTGGA
+1742 IITLTVGTNGG
-1753 LKLVST
+1753 LKVVST
-1759 QSLELSLM
+1759 QNLELGLM

-1781 ETGWTMFYDYD
+1781 ETGWTTFYDYD
-1792 NEGRLT
+1792 HEGRLT

-1851 RNSYQLCSNGTL
+1851 RNSYQLCNNGTL
-1863 RVMYANGMGISFHSE
+1863 RVMYANGMGVSFHSE
-1878 PHILAGTVTPTIG
+1878 PHVLAGTITPTIG
-1891 RRNISLPMENGLN
+1891 RCNISLPMENGLN

-1909 LRKEQT
+1909 LRKEQI
-1915 KGKVTVFGRKLRVHG
+1915 KGKVTIFGRKLRVHG
-1930 RNLLSIDFDR
+1930 RNLLSIDYDR
-1940 NSHTEKIYDD
+1940 NIRTEKIYDD

-1957 IVYDQLGRPLLW
+1957 IIYDQVGRPFLW
-1969 LPSSGLAPVNVSYF
+1969 LPSSGLAAVNVSYF
-1983 FNGRLSGLQRGAMSE
+1983 FNGRLAGLQRGAMSE
-1998 RTEMDKQGRIISRA
+1998 RTDIDKQGRIVSRM
-2012 FADGKTWS
+2012 FADGKVWS
-2020 YTYLEKSMV
+2020 YSYLDKSMV

-2044 SDRLYSVTM
+2044 SERLHAVTM

-2072 IYNPPESN
+2072 TYNPPESN
-2080 ASIIFDYSE
+2080 ASVIFDYSD

-2096 SYLGTGRQVFYKYGK
+2096 SFLGTGRQVFYKYGK
-2111 LSKLSEIIYDSTA
+2111 LSKLSEIVYDSTA
-2124 VTFGYDETTG
+2124 ITFGYDETTG

-2167 EEGMVNARFDY
+2167 EEGMVNARFEY

-2186 VASIKPII
+2186 IASIKPVI
-2194 SETPLPVELYRYD
+2194 SETPLPVDLYRYD
-2207 DISGKIE
+2207 EISGKVE

-2221 IYYDVNQIIT
+2221 IYYDINQIIT
-2231 TAVMTLTK
+2231 TAVMTLSK

-2245 RIKEVQYEIFRSLMY
+2245 RIKEVQYEMFRSLMY

-2284 TTKYTYEYDGDGQL
+2284 TTKYTYDYDGDGQL
-2298 LTVAVNDRQ
+2298 QSVAVNDRP
-2307 TWRYNY
+2307 TWRYSY
-2313 DLNGNLYLLTPG
+2313 DLNGNLHLLNPG
-2325 NGVRLLPL
+2325 NSVRLMPL

-2347 QYKIDDDGFLSQRGA
+2347 QYKIDDDGYLCQRGA
-2362 DIFDYNSK
+2362 DIFEYNSK
-2370 GLLTRAYNKVLGWNV
+2370 GLLTRAYNKASGWSV

-2391 LGRRA
+2391 VGRRA
-2396 SCKTNLGLHLQF
+2396 SYKTNLGHHLQY
-2408 FYADLHNPTRVTHVY
+2408 FYSDLHNPTRITHVY
-2423 NHSNSEILSLYYDL
+2423 NHSNSEITSLYYDL

-2445 SSSGEEYYIASD
+2445 SSSGEEYYVASD
-2457 NTGTPLAAFSIN
+2457 NTGTPLAVFSIN
-2469 GVMIKQLQYTPFG
+2469 GLMIKQLQYTAYG
-2482 EIYFDSNPNFQLVI
+2482 EIYYDSNPDFQMVI

-2510 HFAQRDYDVLAGRWI
+2510 HFTQRDYDVLAGRWT
-2525 SPDYTMWKKIGRD
+2525 SPDYTMWKNVGKE
-2538 PAPFNLYMFKNNNP
+2538 PAPFNLYMFKSNNP
-2552 LSTEMDLKNYVTD
+2552 LSNELDLKNYVTD
-2565 VQSWLVMFGF
+2565 VKSWLVMFGF

-2581 PGFPRSKLHF
+2581 PGFPRAKMYF
-2591 VPPPYELTESQEC
+2591 VPPPYELSESQASES
-2604 ENGQLI
+2604 GQLI
-2610 TGVQQTSERHNQAF
+2610 TGVQQTTERHNQAF
-2624 MALEGQTIVKRLHAN
+2624 LALEGQVISKKLHAS
-2639 IREKLGHWFAT
+2639 IREKAGHWFAT
-2650 TVPIIGKGIMFAI
+2650 TTPIIGKGIMFAI
-2663 KEGKVTTGMSS
+2663 KEGRVTTGVSS
-2674 IASEDSRKIA
+2674 IASEDSRKVA
-2684 LVLNGAHYLEKM
+2684 SVLNNAYYLDKMHYS
-2696 YYNIEGKDTHYFVKI
+2696 IEGKDTHYFVKI
-2711 GSSDSDLVTLGLTT
+2711 GSADADLVTLGTT
-2725 GRKTLDSGVNVT
+2725 IGRKVLESGVNVT
-2737 VSQPTLLINGRTRRF
+2737 VSQPTLLVNGRTRRF
-2752 TNIEFQHSFLILN
+2752 TNIEFQYSTLLLS
-2765 IRYGLTVD
+2765 IRYGLTPD
-2773 TLDEERARVLDQ
+2773 TLDEEKARVLDQ
-2785 ARQRALS
+2785 ARQRALGT
-2792 AAWAKE
+2792 AWAKE
-2798 QQKARDGKEGS
+2798 QQKARDGREGS

>member
-11 LTRGRCGKVC
+11 LTRGRCGKEC
-21 RYTSSSLDSENCRV
+21 RYTSSSLDSEDCRV

-49 YDHENRMHYGNR
+49 YDHDTRMHYGNR

-88 DPSPQQGGYCSDI
+88 EPSPHRSGYCSDI
-101 GILHQTYALNAGSD
+101 GILHQGYSLSTGSD
-115 IESDTEGGMSPEHA
+115 ADSDTEGGMSPEHA
-129 IRLWGRSIKSRRS
+129 IRLWGRGIKSRRS

-161 NKSDEENGKESPNSK
+161 NKSDDEN
-176 CCYSESGGVTKLGN
+176 
-190 HTNNRYPKTPCHLDL
+190 
-205 YSEVPYFMNNILQ
+205 
-218 YRQDPVGYIHGR
+218 GR
-230 PIPSTSSSSLLPS
+230 PIPPTSSSSLLPS
-243 AQLPSSHNPPPVGC
+243 AQLPSSHNPPPVSC

-290 GSQQPS
+290 GPQQAS
-296 SSELAEGQ
+296 SS
-304 REGDGETYILYLQT
+304 
-318 EASTLLREGDKK
+318 
-330 QRFLGGPT
+330 GPP

-361 HSSANSLNKNSLTN
+361 HSSANSLNRNSLTN
-375 RRNQIHAPAPPPN
+375 RRSQIHAPAPAPN
-388 DMATTPESVQ
+388 DLATTPESVQ

-513 NGIKTSSD
+513 NGIRTGLPGND
-521 DVATMPSGGKGP
+521 DVVTLPSGGKGP
-533 WSNTRN
+533 WTLKN
-539 SSIDNGEVEIGRRI
+539 SSIDSGEAEVGRRV
-553 TQEVPAGVFW
+553 TQEVPPGVFW
-563 RSHIHVTQP
+563 RSQIHISQP

-615 VIEAP
+615 VVESP

-642 GIWHLAFYNDG
+642 GLWHLAFYNDG
-653 KDKEIVS
+653 KDKEMVS

-674 NCDGNGECVSGVC
+674 NCHGNGECVSGVC

-711 QYSKGTCI
+711 QYSKGTCQ

-732 SSQCID
+732 LSQCID
-738 PTCNTHGSCIEGN
+738 PSCGGHGSCIEGN
-751 CVCSAGFKG
+751 CVCSVGYKG
-760 DNCEEVDCIDPTC
+760 GNCEEVDCLDPTC
-773 TNHGVCVNKECLCSP
+773 STHGVCVNGACICGP
-788 GWGGQNC
+788 GWGGINC
-795 ELPRTQCPDQC
+795 ELPRAQCPDQC
-806 SGHGTYLTDT
+806 SGHGTYLSDT

-839 GTHGVCVGGACRCEE
+839 GTHGVCIGGTCRCEE

-872 HGSCKDGKCE
+872 HGTCKDGKCE

-887 NGEHCTMDGCPD
+887 NGEHCTIGRQTAGTETDGCPD

-906 CTLGQNSWQCI
+906 CTLGQNSWQCV

-923 GSGCNVAME
+923 GPGCNVAME

-947 DCLDPDCCLQTT
+947 DCLDPDCCLQSA
-959 CQSSLLCRGSRDP
+959 CHNSLLCRGSRDP

-978 SQSGSPAVKSFY
+978 GQTGLPAVKSFY

-1003 IIPGENPFNSSLV
+1003 IIPGDNPFNSSLV

-1023 MTGDGT
+1023 VTTDGT

-1066 LHFERAPFISQEK
+1066 LHFERAPFMSQER

-1087 FYAMDTLSMK
+1087 FYAMDTLVMK
-1097 TEENTIPSCDLS
+1097 TEENSIPSCDLS
-1109 GFVRPDPVII
+1109 GFVRPDPIII
-1119 SSPLSTFFSSSPRR
+1119 SSPLSTFFSATPGR

-1146 IEMPGSNLRL
+1146 IEIPGSTVKL
-1156 CFLSSRTP
+1156 CYLSSRTA
-1164 GYRSLL
+1164 GYKSLL
-1170 KITMTQSTIPLNLI
+1170 KITMTQSTVPLNLI

-1192 EGHLFQKTFQASPN
+1192 EGHLFQKSFQASPN

-1211 VWDKNDAY
+1211 IWDKTDAY

-1237 ETCLGLILWE
+1237 ETCPSLILWE
-1247 KRTAVLQG
+1247 KRTALLQG

-1269 KHHIVNVKSGI
+1269 KHHILNVKSGI
-1280 LHKGSGENQFLSQQP
+1280 LHKGTGENQFLTQQP
-1295 AVIMSIMGN
+1295 AIITSIMGN

-1318 AEGNKLLAPLALAV
+1318 AEGNKLLAPVALAV
-1332 GIDGSLFVGDFNYIR
+1332 GIDGSLYVGDFNYIR

-1357 ILEFRNKEFKH
+1357 ILELRNKEFKH
-1368 SNNIA
+1368 SNNPA

-1386 IYLSDTNSRRIYKI
+1386 LYVSDTNSRRIYRV
-1400 KSLTGAKDIATNSE
+1400 KSLTGAKDLAGNSE
-1414 VIAGNGEQCMPF
+1414 VVAGTGEQCLPF
-1426 DEARCGNGGKAV
+1426 DEARCGDGGKAV
-1438 DAILTNP
+1438 DATLMSP
-1445 RGIAVDKNGFIYFV
+1445 RGIAVDKNGLMYFV

-1467 DPNGIIS
+1467 DQNGIIS
-1474 TLLGSNDLAAGRP
+1474 TLLGSNDLTAVRP
-1487 LSCDSSMDITQV
+1487 LSCDSSMDVAQV
-1499 RMEWPTDLAVNPMDN
+1499 RLEWPTDLAVNPMDN

-1565 AIAVSH
+1565 AIAISH
-1571 TGILYIAETNEK
+1571 TGILYITETDEK
-1583 KINRIR
+1583 KINRLR
-1589 QVTTNGEISL
+1589 QVTTNGEICL
-1599 LAGAASDCNC
+1599 LAGAASDCDC
-1609 KDDVNCNCYAGDDG
+1609 KNDVNCNCYSGDEA
-1623 YATDAF
+1623 YATDAI

-1638 APDGTVYIADLGNIR
+1638 APDGTIYIADLGNIR
-1653 IRAVLQNKPVLTSFN
+1653 IRAVSKNKPVLNAFN
-1668 QYEVA
+1668 QYEAA
-1673 SPGEQELYIFNINGI
+1673 SPGEQELYVFNADGI

-1706 SADNDVIEVIDNSG
+1706 SADNDVTELVDNNG
-1720 NSLKIRRDSNG
+1720 NSLKIRRDNNG
-1731 TPRHFLMPDNQ
+1731 MARHLLMPDNQ
-1742 IITLTLTTGGA
+1742 IITLTVGSNGG
-1753 LKLVST
+1753 LKVVST
-1759 QSLELSLM
+1759 QNLELGLM
-1767 TYDGNTGLLATKSD
+1767 TYDGSTGLLATKSD
-1781 ETGWTMFYDYD
+1781 ETGWTTFYDYD
-1792 NEGRLT
+1792 HEGRLT

-1851 RNSYQLCSNGTL
+1851 RNSYQLCNNGTL
-1863 RVMYANGMGISFHSE
+1863 RVMYANGMAVSFHSE
-1878 PHILAGTVTPTIG
+1878 PHVLAGTITPTIG
-1891 RRNISLPMENGLN
+1891 RCNISLPMENGLN

-1909 LRKEQT
+1909 LRKEQI

-1930 RNLLSIDFDR
+1930 RNLLSIDYDR
-1940 NSHTEKIYDD
+1940 NIRTEKIYDD

-1957 IVYDQLGRPLLW
+1957 IIYDQVGRPFLW
-1969 LPSSGLAPVNVSYF
+1969 LPSSGLAAVNVSYF
-1983 FNGRLSGLQRGAMSE
+1983 FNGRLAGLQRGAMSE
-1998 RTEMDKQGRIISRA
+1998 RTDIDKQGRIISRM
-2012 FADGKTWS
+2012 FSDGKVWS
-2020 YTYLEKSMV
+2020 YSYLDKSMV
-2029 LLLQSQRQYIFEYDS
+2029 LLMQSQRQYIFEYDA
-2044 SDRLYSVTM
+2044 SDRLHAVTM

-2080 ASIIFDYSE
+2080 ASVIFDYSD

-2096 SYLGTGRQVFYKYGK
+2096 SFLGTGRQVFYKYGK
-2111 LSKLSEIIYDSTA
+2111 LSKLSEIVYDSTA

-2186 VASIKPII
+2186 IASIKPVI
-2194 SETPLPVELYRYD
+2194 SETPLPVDLYRYD
-2207 DISGKIE
+2207 EISGKVE

-2221 IYYDVNQIIT
+2221 IYYDINQIIT
-2231 TAVMTLTK
+2231 TAVMTLSK

-2245 RIKEVQYEIFRSLMY
+2245 RIKEVQYEMFRSLMY

-2271 VIKRELKLGPYAN
+2271 VTKRELKLGPYAN
-2284 TTKYTYEYDGDGQL
+2284 TTKYTYDYDGDGQL
-2298 LTVAVNDRQ
+2298 QSVAVNDRP
-2307 TWRYNY
+2307 TWRYSY
-2313 DLNGNLYLLTPG
+2313 DLNGNLHLLNPG
-2325 NGVRLLPL
+2325 NSVRIIPL
-2333 RYDLRD
+2333 RFDLRD
-2339 RITRLGDV
+2339 RITRLGDI
-2347 QYKIDDDGFLSQRGA
+2347 QYKIDDDGYLCQRGS
-2362 DIFDYNSK
+2362 DIFEYNSK
-2370 GLLTRAYNKVLGWNV
+2370 GLLTRAYNKASGWSV

-2391 LGRRA
+2391 VGRRA
-2396 SCKTNLGLHLQF
+2396 SCKTNLGHHLQY
-2408 FYADLHNPTRVTHVY
+2408 FYSDLHNPTRMTHVY
-2423 NHSNSEILSLYYDL
+2423 NHSNSEITSLYYDL

-2445 SSSGEEYYIASD
+2445 SSSGEEYYVASD
-2457 NTGTPLAAFSIN
+2457 NTGTPLAVFSIN
-2469 GVMIKQLQYTPFG
+2469 GLMIKQLQYTAYG
-2482 EIYFDSNPNFQLVI
+2482 EIYYDSNPDFQLVI

-2510 HFAQRDYDVLAGRWI
+2510 HFTQRDYDVLAGRWT
-2525 SPDYTMWKKIGRD
+2525 SPDYTMWRNIGKE
-2538 PAPFNLYMFKNNNP
+2538 PAPFNLYMFKSNNP
-2552 LSTEMDLKNYVTD
+2552 LSNELDLKNYVTD
-2565 VQSWLVMFGF
+2565 VKSWLVMFGF

-2581 PGFPRSKLHF
+2581 PGFPRAKMYF
-2591 VPPPYELTESQEC
+2591 VPPPYELSESQASET
-2604 ENGQLI
+2604 GQLI
-2610 TGVQQTSERHNQAF
+2610 TGVQQTTERHNQAF
-2624 MALEGQTIVKRLHAN
+2624 MALEGQVISKRLHAS
-2639 IREKLGHWFAT
+2639 IREKAGHWFAT
-2650 TVPIIGKGIMFAI
+2650 TTPIIGKGIMFAI
-2663 KEGKVTTGMSS
+2663 KEGRVVTGVSS
-2674 IASEDSRKIA
+2674 IASEDSRKVA
-2684 LVLNGAHYLEKM
+2684 SVLNNAYYLDKMHYS
-2696 YYNIEGKDTHYFVKI
+2696 IEGKDTHYFVKI
-2711 GSSDSDLVTLGLTT
+2711 GSSDSDLVTLAMTS
-2725 GRKTLDSGVNVT
+2725 GRKVLDSGVNVT
-2737 VSQPTLLINGRTRRF
+2737 MSQPTLLVNGRTRRF
-2752 TNIEFQHSFLILN
+2752 TNIEFQYRTLLLN
-2765 IRYGLTVD
+2765 IRYGLTPD
-2773 TLDEERARVLDQ
+2773 TLDEEKARVLDQ
-2785 ARQRALS
+2785 ARQRALG

-2798 QQKARDGKEGS
+2798 QQKAREGREGS
-2809 RLWTEG
+2809 RLWTDG

>member
-1 MDIKDRRHRS
+1 MLHTANK
-11 LTRGRCGKVC
+11 GRK
-21 RYTSSSLDSENCRV
+21 
-35 PTQKSYSSSETLKA
+35 
-49 YDHENRMHYGNR
+49 
-61 VSDLVHRESDEFP
+61 
-74 RQGTNFTLAELGIC
+74 
-88 DPSPQQGGYCSDI
+88 
-101 GILHQTYALNAGSD
+101 
-115 IESDTEGGMSPEHA
+115 
-129 IRLWGRSIKSRRS
+129 
-142 SGLSSR
+142 
-148 ENSALT
+148 
-154 LTDSDNE
+154 
-161 NKSDEENGKESPNSK
+161 
-176 CCYSESGGVTKLGN
+176 
-190 HTNNRYPKTPCHLDL
+190 
-205 YSEVPYFMNNILQ
+205 
-218 YRQDPVGYIHGR
+218 
-230 PIPSTSSSSLLPS
+230 PS
-243 AQLPSSHNPPPVGC
+243 AEAGPP
-257 QMPLLD
+257 
-263 SNTSHQ
+263 
-269 IMDTNPDEEF
+269 
-279 SPNSY
+279 
-284 LLRACS
+284 
-290 GSQQPS
+290 
-296 SSELAEGQ
+296 
-304 REGDGETYILYLQT
+304 
-318 EASTLLREGDKK
+318 
-330 QRFLGGPT
+330 

-361 HSSANSLNKNSLTN
+361 HSSANSLNRNSLTN
-375 RRNQIHAPAPPPN
+375 RRSQIHAPAPAPN
-388 DMATTPESVQ
+388 DLATTPESVQ

-417 FKTSSGTTPLFSSSS
+417 FKTSSGSTPLFSSSS

-451 RNTFSRNAFKLK
+451 RNTFSRKAFKLK

-482 VLLAILLAYFIA
+482 LLLAILLAYFIA

-513 NGIKTSSD
+513 NGVRTGLPGND
-521 DVATMPSGGKGP
+521 DVATVPSGGKVP
-533 WSNTRN
+533 WSLKN
-539 SSIDNGEVEIGRRI
+539 SSIDSGEAEVGRRV
-553 TQEVPAGVFW
+553 TQEVPPGVFW
-563 RSHIHVTQP
+563 RSQIHISQP

-615 VIEAP
+615 VVESP

-642 GIWHLAFYNDG
+642 GLWHLAFYNDG
-653 KDKEIVS
+653 KDKEMVS

-674 NCDGNGECVSGVC
+674 NCHGNGECVSGLC

-693 HGADCAKA
+693 LGADCAKA

-711 QYSKGTCI
+711 QYSKGTCQ

-732 SSQCID
+732 MNQCID
-738 PTCNTHGSCIEGN
+738 PSCGGHGSCIDGN
-751 CVCSAGFKG
+751 CVCAAGYKG
-760 DNCEEVDCIDPTC
+760 EHCEEVDCLDPTC
-773 TNHGVCVNKECLCSP
+773 SSHGVCVNGECLCSP
-788 GWGGQNC
+788 GWGGLNC
-795 ELPRTQCPDQC
+795 ELARVQCPDQC
-806 SGHGTYLTDT
+806 SGHGTYLPDS

-831 VEVCSVDC
+831 V
-839 GTHGVCVGGACRCEE
+839 
-854 GWTGVACDQR
+854 
-864 VCHPRCTE
+864 
-872 HGSCKDGKCE
+872 
-882 CREGW
+882 
-887 NGEHCTMDGCPD
+887 DGCPD

-906 CTLGQNSWQCI
+906 CTLGQNSWQCV

-923 GSGCNVAME
+923 GPGCNVAME

-947 DCLDPDCCLQTT
+947 DCLDPDCCLQSA
-959 CQSSLLCRGSRDP
+959 CQNSLLCRGSRDP

-978 SQSGSPAVKSFY
+978 GQTDWPAVKSFY
-990 DRIKLLVGKDSTH
+990 DRIKLLAGKDSTH
-1003 IIPGENPFNSSLV
+1003 IIPGDNPFNSSLV

-1023 MTGDGT
+1023 VTMDGT

-1061 GASLT
+1061 GSALT
-1066 LHFERAPFISQEK
+1066 LHFERAPFMSQER

-1087 FYAMDTLSMK
+1087 FYAMDTLVMK
-1097 TEENTIPSCDLS
+1097 TEENSIPSCDLS
-1109 GFVRPDPVII
+1109 GFVRPDPIII
-1119 SSPLSTFFSSSPRR
+1119 SSPLSTFFSASPAS

-1146 IEMPGSNLRL
+1146 IELPGTNVKLRY
-1156 CFLSSRTP
+1156 LSSRTA
-1164 GYRSLL
+1164 GYKSLL
-1170 KITMTQSTIPLNLI
+1170 KITMTQSTVPLNLI
-1184 KVHLMVAV
+1184 RVHLMVAV
-1192 EGHLFQKTFQASPN
+1192 EGHLFQKSFQASPN

-1211 VWDKNDAY
+1211 IWDKTDAY

-1237 ETCLGLILWE
+1237 ETCPSLILWE
-1247 KRTAVLQG
+1247 KRTALLQG

-1269 KHHIVNVKSGI
+1269 KHHTLNVKSGI
-1280 LHKGSGENQFLSQQP
+1280 LHKGTGENQFLTQQP
-1295 AVIMSIMGN
+1295 AIITSIMGN

-1318 AEGNKLLAPLALAV
+1318 AEGNKLLAPVALAV

-1357 ILEFRNKEFKH
+1357 ILELRNKEFKH
-1368 SNNIA
+1368 SNSPG

-1378 AVDPVSGS
+1378 AVDPVTGS
-1386 IYLSDTNSRRIYKI
+1386 LYVSDTNSRRIYRV
-1400 KSLTGAKDIATNSE
+1400 KSLSGAKDLAGNSE
-1414 VIAGNGEQCMPF
+1414 VVAGTGEQCLPF
-1426 DEARCGNGGKAV
+1426 DEARCGDGGKAV
-1438 DAILTNP
+1438 DATLMSP
-1445 RGIAVDKNGFIYFV
+1445 RGIAVDKNGLMYFV

-1467 DPNGIIS
+1467 DQNGIIS
-1474 TLLGSNDLAAGRP
+1474 TLLGSNDLTAVRP
-1487 LSCDSSMDITQV
+1487 LSCDSSMDVAQV
-1499 RMEWPTDLAVNPMDN
+1499 RLEWPTDLAVNPMDN

-1565 AIAVSH
+1565 AIAISH
-1571 TGILYIAETNEK
+1571 TGVLYITETDEK
-1583 KINRIR
+1583 KINRLR
-1589 QVTTNGEISL
+1589 QVTTNGEICL
-1599 LAGAASDCNC
+1599 LAGAASDCDC
-1609 KDDVNCNCYAGDDG
+1609 KNDVNCICYSGDDA
-1623 YATDAF
+1623 YATDAI

-1638 APDGTVYIADLGNIR
+1638 APDGTIYIADLGNIR
-1653 IRAVLQNKPVLTSFN
+1653 IRAVSKNKPVLNAFN
-1668 QYEVA
+1668 QYEAA
-1673 SPGEQELYIFNINGI
+1673 SPGEQELYVFNADGI
-1688 HQYTQSL
+1688 HQYTVSL

-1706 SADNDVIEVIDNSG
+1706 SADNDVTELIDNNG
-1720 NSLKIRRDSNG
+1720 NSLKIRRDSSG
-1731 TPRHFLMPDNQ
+1731 MPRHLLMPDNQ
-1742 IITLTLTTGGA
+1742 IITLTVGTNGG
-1753 LKLVST
+1753 LKAVST
-1759 QSLELSLM
+1759 QNLELGLM

-1781 ETGWTMFYDYD
+1781 ETGWTTFYDYD
-1792 NEGRLT
+1792 HEGRLT

-1851 RNSYQLCSNGTL
+1851 RNSYQLCNNGTL
-1863 RVMYANGMGISFHSE
+1863 RVMYANGMAVSFHSE
-1878 PHILAGTVTPTIG
+1878 PHVLAGTITPTIG
-1891 RRNISLPMENGLN
+1891 RCNISLPMENGLN

-1909 LRKEQT
+1909 LRKEQI
-1915 KGKVTVFGRKLRVHG
+1915 KGKVTIFGRKLRVHG
-1930 RNLLSIDFDR
+1930 RNLLSIDYDR
-1940 NSHTEKIYDD
+1940 NIRTEKIYDD

-1957 IVYDQLGRPLLW
+1957 IIYDQVGRPFLW
-1969 LPSSGLAPVNVSYF
+1969 LPSSGLAAVNVSYF
-1983 FNGRLSGLQRGAMSE
+1983 FNGRLAGLQRGAMSE
-1998 RTEMDKQGRIISRA
+1998 RTDIDKQGRIVSRM
-2012 FADGKTWS
+2012 FADGKVWS
-2020 YTYLEKSMV
+2020 YSYLDKSMV

-2044 SDRLYSVTM
+2044 SDRLHAVTM

-2080 ASIIFDYSE
+2080 ASVIFDYSD

-2096 SYLGTGRQVFYKYGK
+2096 SFLGTGRQVFYKYGK
-2111 LSKLSEIIYDSTA
+2111 LSKLSEIVYDSTA

-2153 KIGPLVDKQIYRFS
+2153 KVGPLVDKQIYRFS
-2167 EEGMVNARFDY
+2167 EEGMINARFDY

-2186 VASIKPII
+2186 IASIKPVI
-2194 SETPLPVELYRYD
+2194 SETPLPVDLYRYD
-2207 DISGKIE
+2207 EISGKVE

-2221 IYYDVNQIIT
+2221 IYYDINQIIT
-2231 TAVMTLTK
+2231 TAVMTLSK

-2245 RIKEVQYEIFRSLMY
+2245 RIKEVQYEMFRSLMY

-2284 TTKYTYEYDGDGQL
+2284 TTKYTYDYDGDGQL
-2298 LTVAVNDRQ
+2298 QSVAVNDRP
-2307 TWRYNY
+2307 TWRYSY
-2313 DLNGNLYLLTPG
+2313 DLNGNLHLLNPG
-2325 NGVRLLPL
+2325 NSARLMPL

-2347 QYKIDDDGFLSQRGA
+2347 QYKIDDDGYLCQRGS
-2362 DIFDYNSK
+2362 DIFEYNSK
-2370 GLLTRAYNKVLGWNV
+2370 GLLTRAYNKASGWSV

-2391 LGRRA
+2391 VGRRA
-2396 SCKTNLGLHLQF
+2396 SYKTNLGHHLQY
-2408 FYADLHNPTRVTHVY
+2408 FYSDLHNPTRITHVY
-2423 NHSNSEILSLYYDL
+2423 NHSNSEITSLYYDL

-2445 SSSGEEYYIASD
+2445 SSSGEEYYVASD
-2457 NTGTPLAAFSIN
+2457 NTGTPLAVFSIN
-2469 GVMIKQLQYTPFG
+2469 GLMIKQLQYTAYG
-2482 EIYFDSNPNFQLVI
+2482 EIYYDSNPDFQMVI

-2510 HFAQRDYDVLAGRWI
+2510 HFTQRDYDVLAGRWT
-2525 SPDYTMWKKIGRD
+2525 SPDYTMWRNVGKE

-2552 LSTEMDLKNYVTD
+2552 LSNELDLKNYVTD
-2565 VQSWLVMFGF
+2565 VKSWLVMFGF

-2581 PGFPRSKLHF
+2581 PGFPRAKMYF
-2591 VPPPYELTESQEC
+2591 VPPPYELSESQAS

-2610 TGVQQTSERHNQAF
+2610 TGVQQTTERHNQAF
-2624 MALEGQTIVKRLHAN
+2624 LALEGQVITKKLHAS
-2639 IREKLGHWFAT
+2639 IREKAGHWFAT
-2650 TVPIIGKGIMFAI
+2650 TTPIIGKGIMFAI
-2663 KEGKVTTGMSS
+2663 KEGRVTTGVSS
-2674 IASEDSRKIA
+2674 IASEDSRKVA
-2684 LVLNGAHYLEKM
+2684 SVLNNAYYLDKMHYS
-2696 YYNIEGKDTHYFVKI
+2696 IEGKDTHYFVKI
-2711 GSSDSDLVTLGLTT
+2711 GAADGDLVTLGTT
-2725 GRKTLDSGVNVT
+2725 IGRKVLESGVNVT
-2737 VSQPTLLINGRTRRF
+2737 VSQPTLLVNGRTRRF
-2752 TNIEFQHSFLILN
+2752 TNIEFQYSTLLLS
-2765 IRYGLTVD
+2765 IRYGLTPD
-2773 TLDEERARVLDQ
+2773 TLDEEKARVLDQ
-2785 ARQRALS
+2785 ARQRALGT
-2792 AAWAKE
+2792 AWAKE
-2798 QQKARDGKEGS
+2798 QQKARDGREGS

>member
-1 MDIKDRRHRS
+1 MDVKDRRHRS
-11 LTRGRCGKVC
+11 LTRGRCGKEC
-21 RYTSSSLDSENCRV
+21 RYTSSSLDSEDCRV

-49 YDHENRMHYGNR
+49 YDHDSRMHYGNR
-61 VSDLVHRESDEFP
+61 VTDLVHRESDEFP
-74 RQGTNFTLAELGIC
+74 RQAALEFNKDIITQDELEQNQSSINEQRTNFTLAELGIC
-88 DPSPQQGGYCSDI
+88 EPSPHRSGYCSDM
-101 GILHQTYALNAGSD
+101 GILHQGYSLSTGSD
-115 IESDTEGGMSPEHA
+115 ADSDTEGGMSPEHA
-129 IRLWGRSIKSRRS
+129 IRLWGRGIKSRRS

-161 NKSDEENGKESPNSK
+161 NKSDDEN
-176 CCYSESGGVTKLGN
+176 
-190 HTNNRYPKTPCHLDL
+190 
-205 YSEVPYFMNNILQ
+205 
-218 YRQDPVGYIHGR
+218 GR
-230 PIPSTSSSSLLPS
+230 PIPPTSSSSLLPS
-243 AQLPSSHNPPPVGC
+243 AQLPSSHNPPPVSC

-290 GSQQPS
+290 GPQQ
-296 SSELAEGQ
+296 
-304 REGDGETYILYLQT
+304 
-318 EASTLLREGDKK
+318 ASGS
-330 QRFLGGPT
+330 GPP

-361 HSSANSLNKNSLTN
+361 HSSANSLNRNSLTN
-375 RRNQIHAPAPPPN
+375 RRSQIHAPAPAPN
-388 DMATTPESVQ
+388 DLATTPESVQ

-417 FKTSSGTTPLFSSSS
+417 FKTSSGSTPLFSSSS

-451 RNTFSRNAFKLK
+451 RNTFSRKAFKLK

-482 VLLAILLAYFIA
+482 LLLAILLAYFIA

-513 NGIKTSSD
+513 NGIRTGLPGND
-521 DVATMPSGGKGP
+521 DGATLPSGGKVP
-533 WSNTRN
+533 WSLKN
-539 SSIDNGEVEIGRRI
+539 SSIDSGEAEVGRRV
-553 TQEVPAGVFW
+553 TQEVPPGVFW
-563 RSHIHVTQP
+563 RSQIHISQP

-615 VIEAP
+615 VVESP

-642 GIWHLAFYNDG
+642 GLWHLAFYNDG
-653 KDKEIVS
+653 KDKEMVS

-674 NCDGNGECVSGVC
+674 NCHGNGECVSGLC

-693 HGADCAKA
+693 LGADCAKA

-711 QYSKGTCI
+711 QYSKGTCQ

-732 SSQCID
+732 MNQCID
-738 PTCNTHGSCIEGN
+738 PTCGGHGSCIEGN
-751 CVCSAGFKG
+751 CVCSAGYKG
-760 DNCEEVDCIDPTC
+760 EHCEEVDCLDPTC
-773 TNHGVCVNKECLCSP
+773 SSHGVCVNGECLCSP
-788 GWGGQNC
+788 GWGGLNC
-795 ELPRTQCPDQC
+795 ELARVQCPDQC
-806 SGHGTYLTDT
+806 SGHGTYLPDS

-831 VEVCSVDC
+831 V
-839 GTHGVCVGGACRCEE
+839 
-854 GWTGVACDQR
+854 
-864 VCHPRCTE
+864 
-872 HGSCKDGKCE
+872 
-882 CREGW
+882 
-887 NGEHCTMDGCPD
+887 DGCPD

-906 CTLGQNSWQCI
+906 CTLGQNSWQCV

-923 GSGCNVAME
+923 GPGCNVAME

-947 DCLDPDCCLQTT
+947 DCLDPDCCLQTA
-959 CQSSLLCRGSRDP
+959 CQNSPLCRGSRDP
-972 LDIIQQ
+972 MDIIQQ
-978 SQSGSPAVKSFY
+978 GQTEWPAVKSFY
-990 DRIKLLVGKDSTH
+990 DRIKLLAGKDSTH
-1003 IIPGENPFNSSLV
+1003 IIPGDNPFNSSLV

-1023 MTGDGT
+1023 VTTDGT

-1061 GASLT
+1061 GAALT
-1066 LHFERAPFISQEK
+1066 LHFERAPFMSQER

-1087 FYAMDTLSMK
+1087 FHAMDTLVMK
-1097 TEENTIPSCDLS
+1097 TEENSIPSCDLS
-1109 GFVRPDPVII
+1109 GFVRPDPIII
-1119 SSPLSTFFSSSPRR
+1119 SSPLSTFFSAAPGQ

-1146 IEMPGSNLRL
+1146 IELPGSNVKLRY
-1156 CFLSSRTP
+1156 LSSRTA
-1164 GYRSLL
+1164 GYKSLL
-1170 KITMTQSTIPLNLI
+1170 KITMTQSTVPLNLI
-1184 KVHLMVAV
+1184 RVHLMVAV
-1192 EGHLFQKTFQASPN
+1192 EGHLFQKSFQASPN

-1211 VWDKNDAY
+1211 IWDKTDAY

-1237 ETCLGLILWE
+1237 ETCPSLILWE
-1247 KRTAVLQG
+1247 KRTALLQG

-1269 KHHIVNVKSGI
+1269 KHHILNVKSGI
-1280 LHKGSGENQFLSQQP
+1280 LHKGTGENQFLTQQP
-1295 AVIMSIMGN
+1295 AIITSIMGN

-1318 AEGNKLLAPLALAV
+1318 AEGNKLLAPVALAV
-1332 GIDGSLFVGDFNYIR
+1332 GIDGSLYVGDFNYIR

-1357 ILEFRNKEFKH
+1357 ILELRNKEFKH
-1368 SNNIA
+1368 SNNPA

-1378 AVDPVSGS
+1378 AMDPVSGS
-1386 IYLSDTNSRRIYKI
+1386 LYVSDTNSRRIYRV
-1400 KSLTGAKDIATNSE
+1400 KSLSGAKDLAGNSE
-1414 VIAGNGEQCMPF
+1414 VVAGTGEQCLPF
-1426 DEARCGNGGKAV
+1426 DEARCGDGGKAV
-1438 DAILTNP
+1438 DATLMSP
-1445 RGIAVDKNGFIYFV
+1445 RGIAVDKNGLMYFV

-1467 DPNGIIS
+1467 DQNGIIS
-1474 TLLGSNDLAAGRP
+1474 TLLGSNDLTAVRP
-1487 LSCDSSMDITQV
+1487 LSCDSSMDVAQV
-1499 RMEWPTDLAVNPMDN
+1499 RLEWPTDLAVNPMDN

-1522 VILRITENHQVS
+1522 VVLRITENHQVS

-1565 AIAVSH
+1565 AIAISH
-1571 TGILYIAETNEK
+1571 TGVLYITETDEK
-1583 KINRIR
+1583 KINRLR
-1589 QVTTNGEISL
+1589 QVTTNGEICL
-1599 LAGAASDCNC
+1599 LAGAASDCDC
-1609 KDDVNCNCYAGDDG
+1609 KNDVNCICYSGDDA
-1623 YATDAF
+1623 YATDAI

-1638 APDGTVYIADLGNIR
+1638 APDGTIYIADLGNIR
-1653 IRAVLQNKPVLTSFN
+1653 IRAVSKNKPILNAFN
-1668 QYEVA
+1668 QYEAA
-1673 SPGEQELYIFNINGI
+1673 SPGEQELYVFNADGI
-1688 HQYTQSL
+1688 HQYTVSL

-1706 SADNDVIEVIDNSG
+1706 SADNDVTELIDNNG
-1720 NSLKIRRDSNG
+1720 NSLKIRRDSSG
-1731 TPRHFLMPDNQ
+1731 MPRHLLMPDNQ
-1742 IITLTLTTGGA
+1742 IITLTVGTNGG
-1753 LKLVST
+1753 LKVVST
-1759 QSLELSLM
+1759 QNLELGLM

-1781 ETGWTMFYDYD
+1781 ETGWTIFYDYD
-1792 NEGRLT
+1792 HEGRLT

-1851 RNSYQLCSNGTL
+1851 RNSYQLCNNGTL
-1863 RVMYANGMGISFHSE
+1863 RVMYANGMGVSFHSE
-1878 PHILAGTVTPTIG
+1878 PHVLAGTITPTIG
-1891 RRNISLPMENGLN
+1891 RCNISLPMENGLN

-1909 LRKEQT
+1909 LRKEQI
-1915 KGKVTVFGRKLRVHG
+1915 KGKVTIFGRKLRVHG
-1930 RNLLSIDFDR
+1930 RNLLSIDYDR
-1940 NSHTEKIYDD
+1940 NIRTEKIYDD

-1957 IVYDQLGRPLLW
+1957 IIYDQVGRPFLW
-1969 LPSSGLAPVNVSYF
+1969 LPSSGLAAVNVSYF
-1983 FNGRLSGLQRGAMSE
+1983 FNGRLAGLQRGAMSE
-1998 RTEMDKQGRIISRA
+1998 RTDIDKQGRIVSRM
-2012 FADGKTWS
+2012 FADGKVWS
-2020 YTYLEKSMV
+2020 YSYLDKSMV

-2044 SDRLYSVTM
+2044 SDRLHAVTM

-2080 ASIIFDYSE
+2080 ASVIFDYSD

-2096 SYLGTGRQVFYKYGK
+2096 SFLGTGRQVFYRYGK
-2111 LSKLSEIIYDSTA
+2111 LSKLSEIVYDSTA

-2167 EEGMVNARFDY
+2167 EEGMINARFDY

-2186 VASIKPII
+2186 IASIKPVI
-2194 SETPLPVELYRYD
+2194 SETPLPVDLYRYD
-2207 DISGKIE
+2207 EISGKVE

-2221 IYYDVNQIIT
+2221 IYYDINQIIT
-2231 TAVMTLTK
+2231 TAVMTLSK

-2245 RIKEVQYEIFRSLMY
+2245 RIKEVQYEMFRSLMY

-2284 TTKYTYEYDGDGQL
+2284 TTKYTYDYDGDGQL
-2298 LTVAVNDRQ
+2298 QSVAVNDRP
-2307 TWRYNY
+2307 TWRYSY
-2313 DLNGNLYLLTPG
+2313 DLNGNLHLLNPG
-2325 NGVRLLPL
+2325 NSVRLMPL

-2347 QYKIDDDGFLSQRGA
+2347 QYKIDDDGYLCQRGS
-2362 DIFDYNSK
+2362 DIFEYNSK
-2370 GLLTRAYNKVLGWNV
+2370 GLLTRAYNKASGWSV

-2391 LGRRA
+2391 VGRRA
-2396 SCKTNLGLHLQF
+2396 SYKTNLGHHLQY
-2408 FYADLHNPTRVTHVY
+2408 FYSDLHNPTRITHVY
-2423 NHSNSEILSLYYDL
+2423 NHSNSEITSLYYDL

-2445 SSSGEEYYIASD
+2445 SSSGEEYYVASD
-2457 NTGTPLAAFSIN
+2457 NTGTPLAVFSIN
-2469 GVMIKQLQYTPFG
+2469 GLMIKQLQYTAYG
-2482 EIYFDSNPNFQLVI
+2482 EIYHDSNPDFQMVI

-2510 HFAQRDYDVLAGRWI
+2510 HFTQRDYDVLAGRWT
-2525 SPDYTMWKKIGRD
+2525 SPDYTMWKDVGKE
-2538 PAPFNLYMFKNNNP
+2538 PAPFNLYMFKSNNP
-2552 LSTEMDLKNYVTD
+2552 LSNELDLKNYVTD
-2565 VQSWLVMFGF
+2565 VKSWLVMFGF

-2581 PGFPRSKLHF
+2581 PGFPRAKMYF
-2591 VPPPYELTESQEC
+2591 VPPPYELSESQASES
-2604 ENGQLI
+2604 GQLI
-2610 TGVQQTSERHNQAF
+2610 TGVQQTAERHNQAF
-2624 MALEGQTIVKRLHAN
+2624 MALEGQVISKKLHAS
-2639 IREKLGHWFAT
+2639 IREKAGHWFAT
-2650 TVPIIGKGIMFAI
+2650 TTPIIGKGIMFAI
-2663 KEGKVTTGMSS
+2663 KEGRVTTGVSS
-2674 IASEDSRKIA
+2674 IASEDSRKVA
-2684 LVLNGAHYLEKM
+2684 SVLNNAYYLDKMHYS
-2696 YYNIEGKDTHYFVKI
+2696 IEGKDTHYFVKI
-2711 GSSDSDLVTLGLTT
+2711 GSADSDLVTLGTT
-2725 GRKTLDSGVNVT
+2725 IGRKVLESGVNVT
-2737 VSQPTLLINGRTRRF
+2737 VSQPTLLVNGRTRRF
-2752 TNIEFQHSFLILN
+2752 TNIEFQYSTLLLS
-2765 IRYGLTVD
+2765 IRYGLTPD
-2773 TLDEERARVLDQ
+2773 TLDEEKARVLDQ
-2785 ARQRALS
+2785 ARQRALGT
-2792 AAWAKE
+2792 AWAKE
-2798 QQKARDGKEGS
+2798 QQKARDGREGS

-2815 EKQQLLSTGRV
+2815 EKQQLLSSGRV

>member
-1 MDIKDRRHRS
+1 MDVKDRRHRS
-11 LTRGRCGKVC
+11 LTRGRCGKEC
-21 RYTSSSLDSENCRV
+21 RYTSSSLDSEDCRV

-49 YDHENRMHYGNR
+49 YDHDSRMHYGNR
-61 VSDLVHRESDEFP
+61 VTDLVHRESDEFS

-88 DPSPQQGGYCSDI
+88 EPSPHRSGYCSDM
-101 GILHQTYALNAGSD
+101 GILHQGYSLSTGSD
-115 IESDTEGGMSPEHA
+115 ADSDTEGGMSPEHA
-129 IRLWGRSIKSRRS
+129 IRLWGRGIKSRRS

-161 NKSDEENGKESPNSK
+161 NKSDDDN
-176 CCYSESGGVTKLGN
+176 
-190 HTNNRYPKTPCHLDL
+190 
-205 YSEVPYFMNNILQ
+205 
-218 YRQDPVGYIHGR
+218 GR
-230 PIPSTSSSSLLPS
+230 PIPPTSSSSLLPS
-243 AQLPSSHNPPPVGC
+243 AQLPSSHNPPPVSC

-290 GSQQPS
+290 GPQQ
-296 SSELAEGQ
+296 
-304 REGDGETYILYLQT
+304 
-318 EASTLLREGDKK
+318 ASGS
-330 QRFLGGPT
+330 GPP

-361 HSSANSLNKNSLTN
+361 HSSANSLNRNSLTN
-375 RRNQIHAPAPPPN
+375 RRSQIHAPAPAPN
-388 DMATTPESVQ
+388 DLATTPESVQ

-417 FKTSSGTTPLFSSSS
+417 FKTSSGSTPLFSSSS

-451 RNTFSRNAFKLK
+451 RNTFSRKAFKLK

-482 VLLAILLAYFIA
+482 LLLAILLAYFIA

-513 NGIKTSSD
+513 NGVRTGLPGND
-521 DVATMPSGGKGP
+521 DVATMPSGGKVP
-533 WSNTRN
+533 WSLKN
-539 SSIDNGEVEIGRRI
+539 SSIDSGEAEVGRRV
-553 TQEVPAGVFW
+553 TQEVPPGVFW
-563 RSHIHVTQP
+563 RSQIHISQP

-615 VIEAP
+615 VVESP

-642 GIWHLAFYNDG
+642 GLWHLAFYNDG
-653 KDKEIVS
+653 KDKEMVS

-674 NCDGNGECVSGVC
+674 NCHGNGECVSGLC

-693 HGADCAKA
+693 LGADCAKA

-711 QYSKGTCI
+711 QYSKGTCQ

-732 SSQCID
+732 MNQCID
-738 PTCNTHGSCIEGN
+738 PSCGGHGSCIDGN
-751 CVCSAGFKG
+751 CVCAAGYKG
-760 DNCEEVDCIDPTC
+760 EHCEEVDCLDPTC
-773 TNHGVCVNKECLCSP
+773 SSHGVCVNGECLCSP
-788 GWGGQNC
+788 GWGGLNC
-795 ELPRTQCPDQC
+795 DLARVQCPDQC
-806 SGHGTYLTDT
+806 SGHGTYLPDS

-831 VEVCSVDC
+831 V
-839 GTHGVCVGGACRCEE
+839 
-854 GWTGVACDQR
+854 
-864 VCHPRCTE
+864 
-872 HGSCKDGKCE
+872 
-882 CREGW
+882 
-887 NGEHCTMDGCPD
+887 DGCPD

-906 CTLGQNSWQCI
+906 CTLGQNSWQCV

-923 GSGCNVAME
+923 GPGCNVAME

-947 DCLDPDCCLQTT
+947 DCLDPDCCLQSA
-959 CQSSLLCRGSRDP
+959 CQNSLLCRGSRDP

-978 SQSGSPAVKSFY
+978 GQTDWPAVKSFY
-990 DRIKLLVGKDSTH
+990 DRIKLLAGKDSTH
-1003 IIPGENPFNSSLV
+1003 IIPGDNPFNSSLV

-1023 MTGDGT
+1023 VTTDGT

-1061 GASLT
+1061 GAALT
-1066 LHFERAPFISQEK
+1066 LHFERAPFMSQER

-1087 FYAMDTLSMK
+1087 FYAMDTLVMK
-1097 TEENTIPSCDLS
+1097 TEENSIPSCDLS
-1109 GFVRPDPVII
+1109 GFVRPDPIII
-1119 SSPLSTFFSSSPRR
+1119 SSPLSTFFSASPAA

-1146 IEMPGSNLRL
+1146 IELPGSNVKLRY
-1156 CFLSSRTP
+1156 LSSRTA
-1164 GYRSLL
+1164 GYKSLL
-1170 KITMTQSTIPLNLI
+1170 KITMTQSTVPLNLI
-1184 KVHLMVAV
+1184 RVHLMVAV
-1192 EGHLFQKTFQASPN
+1192 EGHLFQKSFQASPN

-1211 VWDKNDAY
+1211 IWDKTDAY

-1237 ETCLGLILWE
+1237 ETCPSLILWE
-1247 KRTAVLQG
+1247 KRTALLQG

-1269 KHHIVNVKSGI
+1269 KHHILNVKSGI
-1280 LHKGSGENQFLSQQP
+1280 LHKGTGENQFLTQQP
-1295 AVIMSIMGN
+1295 AIITSIMGN

-1318 AEGNKLLAPLALAV
+1318 AEGNKLLAPVALAV

-1357 ILEFRNKEFKH
+1357 ILELRNKEFKH
-1368 SNNIA
+1368 SNSPG

-1378 AVDPVSGS
+1378 AVDPVTGS
-1386 IYLSDTNSRRIYKI
+1386 LYVSDTNSRRIYRV
-1400 KSLTGAKDIATNSE
+1400 KSLSGAKDLAGNSE
-1414 VIAGNGEQCMPF
+1414 VVAGTGEQCLPF
-1426 DEARCGNGGKAV
+1426 DEARCGDGGKAV
-1438 DAILTNP
+1438 DATLMSP
-1445 RGIAVDKNGFIYFV
+1445 RGIAVDKNGLMYFV

-1467 DPNGIIS
+1467 DQNGIIS
-1474 TLLGSNDLAAGRP
+1474 TLLGSNDLTAVRP
-1487 LSCDSSMDITQV
+1487 LSCDSSMDVAQV
-1499 RMEWPTDLAVNPMDN
+1499 RLEWPTDLAVNPMDN

-1565 AIAVSH
+1565 AIAISH
-1571 TGILYIAETNEK
+1571 TGVLYITETDEK
-1583 KINRIR
+1583 KINRLR
-1589 QVTTNGEISL
+1589 QVTTNGEICL
-1599 LAGAASDCNC
+1599 LAGAASDCDC
-1609 KDDVNCNCYAGDDG
+1609 KNDVNCICYSGDDA
-1623 YATDAF
+1623 YATDAI

-1638 APDGTVYIADLGNIR
+1638 APDGTIYIADLGNIR
-1653 IRAVLQNKPVLTSFN
+1653 IRAVSKNKPVLNAFN
-1668 QYEVA
+1668 QYEAA
-1673 SPGEQELYIFNINGI
+1673 SPGEQELYVFNADGI
-1688 HQYTQSL
+1688 HQYTVSL

-1706 SADNDVIEVIDNSG
+1706 SADNDVTELIDNNG
-1720 NSLKIRRDSNG
+1720 NSLKIRRDSSG
-1731 TPRHFLMPDNQ
+1731 MPRHLLMPDNQ
-1742 IITLTLTTGGA
+1742 IITLTVGTNGG
-1753 LKLVST
+1753 LKAVST
-1759 QSLELSLM
+1759 QNLELGLM

-1781 ETGWTMFYDYD
+1781 ETGWTTFYDYD
-1792 NEGRLT
+1792 HEGRLT

-1851 RNSYQLCSNGTL
+1851 RNSYQLCNNGTL
-1863 RVMYANGMGISFHSE
+1863 RVMYANGMGVSFHSE
-1878 PHILAGTVTPTIG
+1878 PHVLAGTITPTIG
-1891 RRNISLPMENGLN
+1891 RCNISLPMENGLN

-1909 LRKEQT
+1909 LRKEQI
-1915 KGKVTVFGRKLRVHG
+1915 KGKVTIFGRKLRVHG
-1930 RNLLSIDFDR
+1930 RNLLSIDYDR
-1940 NSHTEKIYDD
+1940 NIRTEKIYDD

-1957 IVYDQLGRPLLW
+1957 IIYDQVGRPFLW
-1969 LPSSGLAPVNVSYF
+1969 LPSSGLAAVNVSYF
-1983 FNGRLSGLQRGAMSE
+1983 FNGRLAGLQRGAMSE
-1998 RTEMDKQGRIISRA
+1998 RTDIDKQGRIVSRM
-2012 FADGKTWS
+2012 FADGKVWS
-2020 YTYLEKSMV
+2020 YSYLDKSMV

-2044 SDRLYSVTM
+2044 SDRLHAVTM

-2080 ASIIFDYSE
+2080 ASVIFDYSD

-2096 SYLGTGRQVFYKYGK
+2096 SFLGTGRQVFYKYGK
-2111 LSKLSEIIYDSTA
+2111 LSKLSEIVYDSTA

-2153 KIGPLVDKQIYRFS
+2153 KVGPLVDKQIYRFS
-2167 EEGMVNARFDY
+2167 EEGMINARFDY

-2186 VASIKPII
+2186 IASIKPVI
-2194 SETPLPVELYRYD
+2194 SETPLPVDLYRYD
-2207 DISGKIE
+2207 EISGKVE

-2221 IYYDVNQIIT
+2221 IYYDINQIIT
-2231 TAVMTLTK
+2231 TAVMTLSK

-2245 RIKEVQYEIFRSLMY
+2245 RIKEVQYEMFRSLMY

-2284 TTKYTYEYDGDGQL
+2284 TTKYTYDYDGDGQL
-2298 LTVAVNDRQ
+2298 QSVAVNDRP
-2307 TWRYNY
+2307 TWRYSY
-2313 DLNGNLYLLTPG
+2313 DLNGNLHLLNPG
-2325 NGVRLLPL
+2325 NSARLMPL

-2347 QYKIDDDGFLSQRGA
+2347 QYKIDDDGYLCQRGS
-2362 DIFDYNSK
+2362 DIFEYNSK
-2370 GLLTRAYNKVLGWNV
+2370 GLLTRAYNKASGWSV

-2391 LGRRA
+2391 VGRRA
-2396 SCKTNLGLHLQF
+2396 SYKTNLGHHLQY
-2408 FYADLHNPTRVTHVY
+2408 FYSDLHNPTRITHVY
-2423 NHSNSEILSLYYDL
+2423 NHSNSEITSLYYDL

-2445 SSSGEEYYIASD
+2445 SSSGEEYYVASD
-2457 NTGTPLAAFSIN
+2457 NTGTPLAVFSIN
-2469 GVMIKQLQYTPFG
+2469 GLMIKQLQYTAYG
-2482 EIYFDSNPNFQLVI
+2482 EIYYDSNPDFQMVI

-2510 HFAQRDYDVLAGRWI
+2510 HFTQRDYDVLAGRWT
-2525 SPDYTMWKKIGRD
+2525 SPDYTMWRNVGKE

-2552 LSTEMDLKNYVTD
+2552 LSNELDLKNYVTD
-2565 VQSWLVMFGF
+2565 VKSWLVMFGF

-2581 PGFPRSKLHF
+2581 PGFPRAKMYF
-2591 VPPPYELTESQEC
+2591 VPPPYELSESQAS

-2610 TGVQQTSERHNQAF
+2610 TGVQQTTERHNQAF
-2624 MALEGQTIVKRLHAN
+2624 LALEGQVISKKLHAS
-2639 IREKLGHWFAT
+2639 IREKAGHWFAT
-2650 TVPIIGKGIMFAI
+2650 TTPIIGKGIMFAI
-2663 KEGKVTTGMSS
+2663 KEGRVTTGVSS
-2674 IASEDSRKIA
+2674 IASEDSRKVA
-2684 LVLNGAHYLEKM
+2684 SVLNNAYYLDKMHYS
-2696 YYNIEGKDTHYFVKI
+2696 IEGKDTHYFVKI
-2711 GSSDSDLVTLGLTT
+2711 GAADGDLVTLGTT
-2725 GRKTLDSGVNVT
+2725 IGRKVLESGVNVT
-2737 VSQPTLLINGRTRRF
+2737 VSQPTLLVNGRTRRF
-2752 TNIEFQHSFLILN
+2752 TNIEFQYSTLLLS
-2765 IRYGLTVD
+2765 IRYGLTPD
-2773 TLDEERARVLDQ
+2773 TLDEEKARVLDQ
-2785 ARQRALS
+2785 ARQRALGT
-2792 AAWAKE
+2792 AWAKE
-2798 QQKARDGKEGS
+2798 QQKARDGREGS

>member
-1 MDIKDRRHRS
+1 MVSQPLLIISVAGAGDSRPDRLSWRLRS
-11 LTRGRCGKVC
+11 ASPPPGSSFHGKVAME
-21 RYTSSSLDSENCRV
+21 SL
-35 PTQKSYSSSETLKA
+35 
-49 YDHENRMHYGNR
+49 G
-61 VSDLVHRESDEFP
+61 
-74 RQGTNFTLAELGIC
+74 
-88 DPSPQQGGYCSDI
+88 
-101 GILHQTYALNAGSD
+101 
-115 IESDTEGGMSPEHA
+115 
-129 IRLWGRSIKSRRS
+129 
-142 SGLSSR
+142 
-148 ENSALT
+148 
-154 LTDSDNE
+154 
-161 NKSDEENGKESPNSK
+161 
-176 CCYSESGGVTKLGN
+176 
-190 HTNNRYPKTPCHLDL
+190 
-205 YSEVPYFMNNILQ
+205 
-218 YRQDPVGYIHGR
+218 
-230 PIPSTSSSSLLPS
+230 
-243 AQLPSSHNPPPVGC
+243 PP
-257 QMPLLD
+257 
-263 SNTSHQ
+263 
-269 IMDTNPDEEF
+269 
-279 SPNSY
+279 
-284 LLRACS
+284 
-290 GSQQPS
+290 
-296 SSELAEGQ
+296 
-304 REGDGETYILYLQT
+304 
-318 EASTLLREGDKK
+318 
-330 QRFLGGPT
+330 

-361 HSSANSLNKNSLTN
+361 HSSANSLNRNSLTN
-375 RRNQIHAPAPPPN
+375 RRSQIHAPAPAPN
-388 DMATTPESVQ
+388 DLATTPESVQ

-417 FKTSSGTTPLFSSSS
+417 FKTSSGSTPLFSSSS

-451 RNTFSRNAFKLK
+451 RNTFSRKAFKLK

-482 VLLAILLAYFIA
+482 LLLAILLAYFI
-494 MHLLGLNWQL
+494 
-504 QPADGHTFN
+504 
-513 NGIKTSSD
+513 
-521 DVATMPSGGKGP
+521 VP
-533 WSNTRN
+533 WSLKN
-539 SSIDNGEVEIGRRI
+539 SSIDSGEAEVGRRV
-553 TQEVPAGVFW
+553 TQEVPPGVFW
-563 RSHIHVTQP
+563 RSQIHISQP

-615 VIEAP
+615 VVESP

-628 LVQNEAVFVQYLDV
+628 LVQNEAVFVQYLDM
-642 GIWHLAFYNDG
+642 GLWHLAFYNDG
-653 KDKEIVS
+653 KDKEMVS
-660 FNTVVLDSVQDCPR
+660 FSTVVLDSVQDCPR
-674 NCDGNGECVSGVC
+674 NCHGNGECVSGLC

-693 HGADCAKA
+693 LGADCSKA

-711 QYSKGTCI
+711 QYSKGTCQ

-732 SSQCID
+732 MNQCID
-738 PTCNTHGSCIEGN
+738 PSCGGHGSCIDGN
-751 CVCSAGFKG
+751 CVCSAGYKG
-760 DNCEEVDCIDPTC
+760 EHCEEVDCLDPTC
-773 TNHGVCVNKECLCSP
+773 SSHGVCVNGECLCSP
-788 GWGGQNC
+788 GWGGLNC
-795 ELPRTQCPDQC
+795 ELARVQCPDQC
-806 SGHGTYLTDT
+806 SGHGTYLPDT

-839 GTHGVCVGGACRCEE
+839 GTHGVCIGGACRCEE
-854 GWTGVACDQR
+854 GWTGAACDQR
-864 VCHPRCTE
+864 VCHPRCIE
-872 HGSCKDGKCE
+872 HGTCKDGKCE

-887 NGEHCTMDGCPD
+887 NGEHCTIGRQTAGTETDGCPD

-906 CTLGQNSWQCI
+906 CTLGQNSWQCV

-923 GSGCNVAME
+923 GPGCNVAME

-947 DCLDPDCCLQTT
+947 DCLDPDCCLQSA
-959 CQSSLLCRGSRDP
+959 CQNSLLCRGSRDP

-978 SQSGSPAVKSFY
+978 GQTDWPAVKSFY
-990 DRIKLLVGKDSTH
+990 DRIKLLAGKDSTH
-1003 IIPGENPFNSSLV
+1003 IIPGDNPFNSSLV

-1023 MTGDGT
+1023 VTTDGT

-1066 LHFERAPFISQEK
+1066 LHFERAPFMSQER

-1087 FYAMDTLSMK
+1087 FYAMDTLVMK
-1097 TEENTIPSCDLS
+1097 TEENSIPSCDLS
-1109 GFVRPDPVII
+1109 GFVRPDPIII
-1119 SSPLSTFFSSSPRR
+1119 SSPLSTFFSAAPGQ

-1146 IEMPGSNLRL
+1146 IELPGSNVKLRY
-1156 CFLSSRTP
+1156 LSSRTA
-1164 GYRSLL
+1164 GYKSLL
-1170 KITMTQSTIPLNLI
+1170 KITMTQSTVPLNLI
-1184 KVHLMVAV
+1184 RVHLMVAV
-1192 EGHLFQKTFQASPN
+1192 EGHLFQKSFQASPN

-1211 VWDKNDAY
+1211 VWDKTDAY

-1237 ETCLGLILWE
+1237 ETCPSLILWE
-1247 KRTAVLQG
+1247 KRTALLQG

-1269 KHHIVNVKSGI
+1269 KHHILNVKSGI
-1280 LHKGSGENQFLSQQP
+1280 LHKGTGENQFLTQQP
-1295 AVIMSIMGN
+1295 AIITSIMGN

-1318 AEGNKLLAPLALAV
+1318 AEGNKLLAPVALAV
-1332 GIDGSLFVGDFNYIR
+1332 GVDGSLYVGDFNYIR

-1357 ILEFRNKEFKH
+1357 ILELRN
-1368 SNNIA
+1368 NPA

-1386 IYLSDTNSRRIYKI
+1386 LYVSDTNSRRIYRV
-1400 KSLTGAKDIATNSE
+1400 KSLSGAKDLAGNSE
-1414 VIAGNGEQCMPF
+1414 VVAGTGEQCLPF
-1426 DEARCGNGGKAV
+1426 DEARCGDGGKAV
-1438 DAILTNP
+1438 DATLMSP
-1445 RGIAVDKNGFIYFV
+1445 RGIAVDKNGLMYFV

-1467 DPNGIIS
+1467 DQNGIIS
-1474 TLLGSNDLAAGRP
+1474 TLLGSNDLTAVRP
-1487 LSCDSSMDITQV
+1487 LSCDSSMDVAQV
-1499 RMEWPTDLAVNPMDN
+1499 RLEWPTDLAVNPMDN

-1565 AIAVSH
+1565 AIAISH
-1571 TGILYIAETNEK
+1571 TGVLYITETDEK
-1583 KINRIR
+1583 KINRLR
-1589 QVTTNGEISL
+1589 QVTTNGEICL
-1599 LAGAASDCNC
+1599 LAGAASDCDC
-1609 KDDVNCNCYAGDDG
+1609 KNDVNCNCYSGDEA
-1623 YATDAF
+1623 YATDAI

-1638 APDGTVYIADLGNIR
+1638 APDGTIYIADLGNIR
-1653 IRAVLQNKPVLTSFN
+1653 IRAVSKNKPVLNAFN
-1668 QYEVA
+1668 QYEAA
-1673 SPGEQELYIFNINGI
+1673 SPGEQELYVFNADGI
-1688 HQYTQSL
+1688 HQYTVSL

-1706 SADNDVIEVIDNSG
+1706 SADNDVTELIDNNG
-1720 NSLKIRRDSNG
+1720 NSLKIRRDSSG
-1731 TPRHFLMPDNQ
+1731 MPRHLLMPDNQ
-1742 IITLTLTTGGA
+1742 IITLTVGTNGG
-1753 LKLVST
+1753 LKVVST
-1759 QSLELSLM
+1759 QNLEIGLM

-1781 ETGWTMFYDYD
+1781 ETGWTTFYDYD
-1792 NEGRLT
+1792 HEGRLT

-1851 RNSYQLCSNGTL
+1851 RNSYQLCNNGTL
-1863 RVMYANGMGISFHSE
+1863 RVMYANGLGVSFHSE
-1878 PHILAGTVTPTIG
+1878 PHVLAGAVTPTIG
-1891 RRNISLPMENGLN
+1891 RCNISLPVENGLN

-1909 LRKEQT
+1909 LRKEQI
-1915 KGKVTVFGRKLRVHG
+1915 KGKVTIFGRKLRVHG
-1930 RNLLSIDFDR
+1930 RNLLSIDYDR
-1940 NSHTEKIYDD
+1940 NIRTEKIYDD

-1957 IVYDQLGRPLLW
+1957 IIYDQVGRPFLW
-1969 LPSSGLAPVNVSYF
+1969 LPSSGLAAVNVSYF
-1983 FNGRLSGLQRGAMSE
+1983 FNGRLAGLQRGAMSE
-1998 RTEMDKQGRIISRA
+1998 RTDIDKQGRIVSRM
-2012 FADGKTWS
+2012 FADGKVWS
-2020 YTYLEKSMV
+2020 YSYLDKSMV

-2044 SDRLYSVTM
+2044 SDRLHAVTM

-2066 IGYIRN
+2066 VGYIRN

-2080 ASIIFDYSE
+2080 ASVIFDYSD

-2096 SYLGTGRQVFYKYGK
+2096 SFLGTGRQVFYKYGK
-2111 LSKLSEIIYDSTA
+2111 LSKLSEIVYDSTA

-2186 VASIKPII
+2186 IASIKPVI
-2194 SETPLPVELYRYD
+2194 SETPLPVDLYRYD
-2207 DISGKIE
+2207 EISGKVE

-2221 IYYDVNQIIT
+2221 IYYDINQIIT
-2231 TAVMTLTK
+2231 TAVMTLSK

-2245 RIKEVQYEIFRSLMY
+2245 RIKEVQYEMFRSLMY

-2284 TTKYTYEYDGDGQL
+2284 TTKYTYDYDGDGQL
-2298 LTVAVNDRQ
+2298 QSVAVNDRP
-2307 TWRYNY
+2307 TWRYSY
-2313 DLNGNLYLLTPG
+2313 DLNGNLHLLNPG
-2325 NGVRLLPL
+2325 NNVRLMPL

-2347 QYKIDDDGFLSQRGA
+2347 QYKIDDDGYLCQRGA
-2362 DIFDYNSK
+2362 DVFEYNSK
-2370 GLLTRAYNKVLGWNV
+2370 GLLTRAYNKAGGWSV

-2391 LGRRA
+2391 VGRRA
-2396 SCKTNLGLHLQF
+2396 SYKTNLGHHLQY
-2408 FYADLHNPTRVTHVY
+2408 FYSDLHNPTRITHVY
-2423 NHSNSEILSLYYDL
+2423 NHSNSEITSLYYDL

-2445 SSSGEEYYIASD
+2445 SSSGEEYYVASD
-2457 NTGTPLAAFSIN
+2457 NTGTPLAVFSIN
-2469 GVMIKQLQYTPFG
+2469 GLMIKQLQYTAYG
-2482 EIYFDSNPNFQLVI
+2482 EIYFDSNPDFQMVI

-2510 HFAQRDYDVLAGRWI
+2510 HFTQRDYDVLAGRWT
-2525 SPDYTMWKKIGRD
+2525 SPDYTMWRNVGKE
-2538 PAPFNLYMFKNNNP
+2538 PAPFNLYMFKSNNP
-2552 LSTEMDLKNYVTD
+2552 LSNELDLKNYVTD
-2565 VQSWLVMFGF
+2565 VKSWLVMFGF

-2581 PGFPRSKLHF
+2581 PGFPRAKMYF
-2591 VPPPYELTESQEC
+2591 VPPPYELSESQAS

-2610 TGVQQTSERHNQAF
+2610 TGVQQTTERHNQAF
-2624 MALEGQTIVKRLHAN
+2624 MALEGQVISKKLHAS
-2639 IREKLGHWFAT
+2639 IREKAGHWFAT
-2650 TVPIIGKGIMFAI
+2650 TTPIIGKGIMFAI
-2663 KEGKVTTGMSS
+2663 KEGRVTTGVSS
-2674 IASEDSRKIA
+2674 IASEDSRKVA
-2684 LVLNGAHYLEKM
+2684 SVLNNAFYLDRMHYS
-2696 YYNIEGKDTHYFVKI
+2696 IEGKDTHYFVKI
-2711 GSSDSDLVTLGLTT
+2711 GAAEADLVTLGTT
-2725 GRKTLDSGVNVT
+2725 IGRKVLESGVNVT
-2737 VSQPTLLINGRTRRF
+2737 VSQPTLLVNGRTRRF
-2752 TNIEFQHSFLILN
+2752 TNIEFQYSTLLLS
-2765 IRYGLTVD
+2765 IRYGLTPD
-2773 TLDEERARVLDQ
+2773 TLDEEKARVLDQ
-2785 ARQRALS
+2785 ARQRALGT
-2792 AAWAKE
+2792 AWAKE
-2798 QQKARDGKEGS
+2798 QQKARDGREGS

>member
-1 MDIKDRRHRS
+1 MYLKGLVLVNKNSYMAIGVIDFHTHLSEKLKDRQ
-11 LTRGRCGKVC
+11 
-21 RYTSSSLDSENCRV
+21 TSW
-35 PTQKSYSSSETLKA
+35 Q
-49 YDHENRMHYGNR
+49 
-61 VSDLVHRESDEFP
+61 
-74 RQGTNFTLAELGIC
+74 QLAETKNSL
-88 DPSPQQGGYCSDI
+88 
-101 GILHQTYALNAGSD
+101 
-115 IESDTEGGMSPEHA
+115 
-129 IRLWGRSIKSRRS
+129 IR
-142 SGLSSR
+142 
-148 ENSALT
+148 
-154 LTDSDNE
+154 
-161 NKSDEENGKESPNSK
+161 
-176 CCYSESGGVTKLGN
+176 
-190 HTNNRYPKTPCHLDL
+190 
-205 YSEVPYFMNNILQ
+205 
-218 YRQDPVGYIHGR
+218 R
-230 PIPSTSSSSLLPS
+230 PIPPTSSSSLLPS
-243 AQLPSSHNPPPVGC
+243 AQLPSSHNPPPVSC

-290 GSQQPS
+290 GPQQTS
-296 SSELAEGQ
+296 SS
-304 REGDGETYILYLQT
+304 
-318 EASTLLREGDKK
+318 
-330 QRFLGGPT
+330 GPS

-351 PPHNHTLSHH
+351 PPHNHSLSHH
-361 HSSANSLNKNSLTN
+361 HSSANSLNRNSLTN
-375 RRNQIHAPAPPPN
+375 RRNQIHAPAPAPN
-388 DMATTPESVQ
+388 DLATTPESVQ

-494 MHLLGLNWQL
+494 MTRREAPHRRCRAASKGFLEIKANQELAGESAEPSHCQTIRPDLEITLSCSRLTMHLLGLNWQL

-513 NGIKTSSD
+513 NGLR
-521 DVATMPSGGKGP
+521 PGGAPAEDGAAAPPAGRGP
-533 WSNTRN
+533 WVTRN
-539 SSIDNGEVEIGRRI
+539 SSIDSGETEVGRRV
-553 TQEVPAGVFW
+553 TQEVPPGVFW
-563 RSHIHVTQP
+563 RSQIHISQP

-615 VIEAP
+615 VVESP

-642 GIWHLAFYNDG
+642 GLWHLAFYNDG
-653 KDKEIVS
+653 KDKEVIS
-660 FNTVVLDSVQDCPR
+660 FSTVILDSVQDCPR
-674 NCDGNGECVSGVC
+674 NCHGNGECVSGVC

-693 HGADCAKA
+693 HGADCAKGAIPLCSTYLCVAITTPEDLYPLFDNPA

-711 QYSKGTCI
+711 QYSKGTCL
-719 CYSGWKGAECDVP
+719 CYSGWKGPECDVP
-732 SSQCID
+732 ISQCID
-738 PTCNTHGSCIEGN
+738 PSCGGHGSCIEGN
-751 CVCSAGFKG
+751 CVCSVGYKG
-760 DNCEEVDCIDPTC
+760 ENCEEVDCLDPTC
-773 TNHGVCVNKECLCSP
+773 SSHGVCVNGECLCSP
-788 GWGGQNC
+788 GWGGLSC
-795 ELPRTQCPDQC
+795 ELARAQCPEQC
-806 SGHGTYLTDT
+806 SGHGSYLPDT
-816 GLCSCDPN
+816 GLCACDPN

-839 GTHGVCVGGACRCEE
+839 GTHGVCIGGACRCEE
-854 GWTGVACDQR
+854 GWTGEACDQR

-872 HGSCKDGKCE
+872 HGTCKDGKCE

-887 NGEHCTMDGCPD
+887 NGEHCTIDGCPD

-906 CTLGQNSWQCI
+906 CTLGQNSWQCV
-917 CQTGWR
+917 CQSGWR
-923 GSGCNVAME
+923 GPGCNVAME
-932 TSCADNKDNEGDGLV
+932 TACADNKDNEGESEISEQQNNSSNALMNVDSRAMHKPLTADSSAQALAAYAEQIQTSVPHDVCETLLVGRSAQQVELDDSSLSDGLV

-959 CQSSLLCRGSRDP
+959 CQNSLLCRGSRDP
-972 LDIIQQ
+972 LDVIQQ
-978 SQSGSPAVKSFY
+978 SHAGSPAVKSFY

-1023 MTGDGT
+1023 VTTDGT

-1052 GTFDLIANG
+1052 GTFDLVANG

-1066 LHFERAPFISQEK
+1066 LHFERAPFMSQER

-1087 FYAMDTLSMK
+1087 FYAMDTLVMK
-1097 TEENTIPSCDLS
+1097 TEENSIPSCDLS

-1119 SSPLSTFFSSSPRR
+1119 SSPLSTFFSDAPGR

-1146 IEMPGSNLRL
+1146 IEIPGSSIKLNY
-1156 CFLSSRTP
+1156 LSSRTA
-1164 GYRSLL
+1164 GYKSLL
-1170 KITMTQSTIPLNLI
+1170 KIAMTQSLVPLNLI

-1192 EGHLFQKTFQASPN
+1192 EGHLFQKSFQASPN

-1211 VWDKNDAY
+1211 IWDKTDAY
-1219 GQRVYGLS
+1219 GQKVYGLS

-1237 ETCLGLILWE
+1237 ETCPSLILWE
-1247 KRTAVLQG
+1247 KRTALLQG

-1269 KHHIVNVKSGI
+1269 KHHVLNVKSGI
-1280 LHKGSGENQFLSQQP
+1280 LHKGNGENQFLTQQP
-1295 AVIMSIMGN
+1295 AVITSIMGN

-1318 AEGNKLLAPLALAV
+1318 AEGNKLLAPVALAV

-1357 ILEFRNKEFKH
+1357 ILELRNKEFKH
-1368 SNNIA
+1368 SNNPA

-1386 IYLSDTNSRRIYKI
+1386 LYVSDTNSRRIYKV
-1400 KSLTGAKDIATNSE
+1400 KSLTGTKDLAGNSE
-1414 VIAGNGEQCMPF
+1414 VVAGTGEQCLPF
-1426 DEARCGNGGKAV
+1426 DEARCGDGGKAV
-1438 DAILTNP
+1438 DATLMSP
-1445 RGIAVDKNGFIYFV
+1445 RGIAVDKYGLMYFV

-1467 DPNGIIS
+1467 DQNGIIS
-1474 TLLGSNDLAAGRP
+1474 TLLGSNDLTAVRP
-1487 LSCDSSMDITQV
+1487 LSCDSSMDVTQV
-1499 RMEWPTDLAVNPMDN
+1499 RLEWPTDLAVNPMDN

-1565 AIAVSH
+1565 AIAISH
-1571 TGILYIAETNEK
+1571 TGVLYISETDEK
-1583 KINRIR
+1583 KINRLR
-1589 QVTTNGEISL
+1589 QVTTNGEICL
-1599 LAGAASDCNC
+1599 LAGAASDCDC
-1609 KDDVNCNCYAGDDG
+1609 KNDVNCNCYSGDDG
-1623 YATDAF
+1623 YATDAI

-1638 APDGTVYIADLGNIR
+1638 APDGTIYIADLGNIR
-1653 IRAVLQNKPVLTSFN
+1653 IRAVSKNRPILNSFN
-1668 QYEVA
+1668 QYEAA
-1673 SPGEQELYIFNINGI
+1673 SPGEQELYVFNADGI
-1688 HQYTQSL
+1688 HQYTLSL

-1706 SADNDVIEVIDNSG
+1706 SSDNDVTEVMDNNG
-1720 NSLKIRRDSNG
+1720 NSLKVRRDASG
-1731 TPRHFLMPDNQ
+1731 MPRHLLMPDNQ
-1742 IITLTLTTGGA
+1742 IVTLAVGTNGG

-1759 QSLELSLM
+1759 QTLELGLM
-1767 TYDGNTGLLATKSD
+1767 TYNGNSGLLATKSD
-1781 ETGWTMFYDYD
+1781 ETGWTTFYDYD
-1792 NEGRLT
+1792 HEGRLT

-1851 RNSYQLCSNGTL
+1851 RNSYQLCNNGTL
-1863 RVMYANGMGISFHSE
+1863 RVMYANGMSISFHSE
-1878 PHILAGTVTPTIG
+1878 PHVLAGTVTPTIG
-1891 RRNISLPMENGLN
+1891 RCNISLPMENGLN

-1909 LRKEQT
+1909 LRKEQI

-1930 RNLLSIDFDR
+1930 RNLLSIDYDR
-1940 NSHTEKIYDD
+1940 NIRTEKIYDD

-1957 IVYDQLGRPLLW
+1957 IIYDQLGRPFLW
-1969 LPSSGLAPVNVSYF
+1969 LPSSGLAAVNVSYF
-1983 FNGRLSGLQRGAMSE
+1983 FNGRLAGLQRGAMSE
-1998 RTEMDKQGRIISRA
+1998 RTDIDKQGRIISRM
-2012 FADGKTWS
+2012 FADGKVWS

-2044 SDRLYSVTM
+2044 SDRLHAVTM

-2080 ASIIFDYSE
+2080 ASVIFDYSD

-2096 SYLGTGRQVFYKYGK
+2096 SFLGTGRQVFYKYGK
-2111 LSKLSEIIYDSTA
+2111 LSKLSEIVYDSTA

-2186 VASIKPII
+2186 IASIKPII
-2194 SETPLPVELYRYD
+2194 SETPLPVDLYRYD
-2207 DISGKIE
+2207 EISGKVE

-2221 IYYDVNQIIT
+2221 IYYDINQIIT
-2231 TAVMTLTK
+2231 TAVMTLSK

-2245 RIKEVQYEIFRSLMY
+2245 RIKEVQYEMFRSLMY

-2271 VIKRELKLGPYAN
+2271 VTKRELKLGPYAN
-2284 TTKYTYEYDGDGQL
+2284 TTKYTYDYDGDGQL
-2298 LTVAVNDRQ
+2298 QSVAVNDRP
-2307 TWRYNY
+2307 TWRYSY
-2313 DLNGNLYLLTPG
+2313 DLNGNLHLLNPG
-2325 NGVRLLPL
+2325 NSVRLMPL

-2339 RITRLGDV
+2339 RITRLGDIP
-2347 QYKIDDDGFLSQRGA
+2347 YKIDDDGFLCQRGS
-2362 DIFDYNSK
+2362 DVFEYNSK
-2370 GLLTRAYNKVLGWNV
+2370 GLLTRAYNKANGWSV

-2396 SCKTNLGLHLQF
+2396 SCKTNLGHHLQY

-2423 NHSNSEILSLYYDL
+2423 NHSNSEITSLYYDL

-2445 SSSGEEYYIASD
+2445 SSSGEEYYVASD
-2457 NTGTPLAAFSIN
+2457 NTGTPLAVFSIN
-2469 GVMIKQLQYTPFG
+2469 GLMIKQLQYTAYG
-2482 EIYFDSNPNFQLVI
+2482 EIYYDSNPDFQLVI

-2510 HFAQRDYDVLAGRWI
+2510 HFTQRDYDVLAGRWT
-2525 SPDYTMWKKIGRD
+2525 SPDYTMWKNIGKE
-2538 PAPFNLYMFKNNNP
+2538 PAPFNLYMFKSNNP
-2552 LSTEMDLKNYVTD
+2552 LSNELDLKNYVTD
-2565 VQSWLVMFGF
+2565 VKSWLVMFGF

-2581 PGFPRSKLHF
+2581 PGFPRAKMYF
-2591 VPPPYELTESQEC
+2591 VSPPYELSESQAC

-2610 TGVQQTSERHNQAF
+2610 TGVQQTTERHNQAF
-2624 MALEGQTIVKRLHAN
+2624 MALEGQVISKRLHAN
-2639 IREKLGHWFAT
+2639 IREKAGHWFAT
-2650 TVPIIGKGIMFAI
+2650 TTPIIGKGIMFAV
-2663 KEGKVTTGMSS
+2663 KEGRVTTGISS
-2674 IASEDSRKIA
+2674 IATDDSRKIA
-2684 LVLNGAHYLEKM
+2684 SVLNSAHYLEKM
-2696 YYNIEGKDTHYFVKI
+2696 HYSIEGKDTHYFVKI
-2711 GSSDSDLVTLGLTT
+2711 GSADSDLVTLAMTS
-2725 GRKTLDSGVNVT
+2725 GRKVLESGVNVT
-2737 VSQPTLLINGRTRRF
+2737 VSQPTLLVNGRTRRF
-2752 TNIEFQHSFLILN
+2752 TNIEFQYSTLLIN
-2765 IRYGLTVD
+2765 IRYGLTPD
-2773 TLDEERARVLDQ
+2773 TLDEEKARVLDQ
-2785 ARQRALS
+2785 ARQRALGS
-2792 AAWAKE
+2792 AWAKE
-2798 QQKARDGKEGS
+2798 QQKARDGREGS
-2809 RLWTEG
+2809 RVWTDG
-2815 EKQQLLSTGRV
+2815 EKQQLLNTGRV

>member
-1 MDIKDRRHRS
+1 MLQPATK
-11 LTRGRCGKVC
+11 GRK
-21 RYTSSSLDSENCRV
+21 
-35 PTQKSYSSSETLKA
+35 PA
-49 YDHENRMHYGNR
+49 
-61 VSDLVHRESDEFP
+61 
-74 RQGTNFTLAELGIC
+74 AE
-88 DPSPQQGGYCSDI
+88 
-101 GILHQTYALNAGSD
+101 AA
-115 IESDTEGGMSPEHA
+115 
-129 IRLWGRSIKSRRS
+129 
-142 SGLSSR
+142 
-148 ENSALT
+148 
-154 LTDSDNE
+154 
-161 NKSDEENGKESPNSK
+161 GKESPNSK

-190 HTNNRYPKTPCHLDL
+190 QTNNRYPKTPCHLDL
-205 YSEVPYFMNNILQ
+205 YSE
-218 YRQDPVGYIHGR
+218 GR

-375 RRNQIHAPAPPPN
+375 RRNQIHAPAPAPN

-482 VLLAILLAYFIA
+482 ILLAILLAYFIA

-513 NGIKTSSD
+513 NGIRTSSD

-533 WSNTRN
+533 WSSTRN

-738 PTCNTHGSCIEGN
+738 PTCSTHGSCLEGN
-751 CVCSAGFKG
+751 CVCSPGFKG

-773 TNHGVCVNKECLCSP
+773 SNHGVCVNKECLCSP

-872 HGSCKDGKCE
+872 HGTCKDGKCE

-887 NGEHCTMDGCPD
+887 NGEHCTIDGCPD

-1023 MTGDGT
+1023 MTEDGT

-1087 FYAMDTLSMK
+1087 FYAMDTLAMK
-1097 TEENTIPSCDLS
+1097 TEENSIPSCDLS

-1119 SSPLSTFFSSSPRR
+1119 SSPLSNFFSSSPRR

-1156 CFLSSRTP
+1156 CYLSSRTP
-1164 GYRSLL
+1164 GYKSLL
-1170 KITMTQSTIPLNLI
+1170 KITMTQSTVPLNLI

-1219 GQRVYGLS
+1219 GQKVYGLS
-1227 DAVVSVGFEY
+1227 DTVVSVGFEY

-1269 KHHIVNVKSGI
+1269 KHHILNVKSGI

-1295 AVIMSIMGN
+1295 AVITSIMGN

-1318 AEGNKLLAPLALAV
+1318 AEGNKLLAPVALAV

-1357 ILEFRNKEFKH
+1357 ILELRNKEFKH

-1386 IYLSDTNSRRIYKI
+1386 IYLSDTNSRKIYRI
-1400 KSLTGAKDIATNSE
+1400 KSLTGAKDIATNLE
-1414 VIAGNGEQCMPF
+1414 IIAGNGEQCMPF

-1609 KDDVNCNCYAGDDG
+1609 KDDVNCNCYAGEDG

-1653 IRAVLQNKPVLTSFN
+1653 IRAVLQNKPVLTTFN

-1706 SADNDVIEVIDNSG
+1706 SADNDVIEVVDNSG

-1742 IITLTLTTGGA
+1742 IITLTLTTNGA

-2053 PSVARHSMSTHTS
+2053 PSVARHSMATHTS

-2111 LSKLSEIIYDSTA
+2111 LSKLSEIVYDSTA

-2298 LTVAVNDRQ
+2298 LTVNVNDRQ
-2307 TWRYNY
+2307 AWRYNY

-2423 NHSNSEILSLYYDL
+2423 NHSNSEIISLYYDL

-2610 TGVQQTSERHNQAF
+2610 TGVQQTTERHNQAF

-2650 TVPIIGKGIMFAI
+2650 AVPIIGKGIMFAI

-2752 TNIEFQHSFLILN
+2752 TNIEFQHSSLILN

-2773 TLDEERARVLDQ
+2773 SMDEEKARVLDQ